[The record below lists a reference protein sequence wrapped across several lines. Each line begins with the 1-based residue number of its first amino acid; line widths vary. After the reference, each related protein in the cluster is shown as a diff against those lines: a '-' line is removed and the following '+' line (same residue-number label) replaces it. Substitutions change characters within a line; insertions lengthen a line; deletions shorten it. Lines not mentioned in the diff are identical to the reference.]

1 MILQKLE
8 IHNIASI
15 EDAAIDFEAQP
26 LADSEVFL
34 ITGKTGAG
42 KSTLLDAI
50 CLALYASTP
59 RLENTSMQGEMR
71 DNEKDIKIKDPVQL
85 MRRNTGEAFV
95 RLTFIGSNG
104 VHYEAQW
111 SVARARNKVTGKI
124 QNKKWALRNLDTDF
138 TYAKDKEIRE
148 EIALAIGLDF
158 KQFCRTTLLAQG
170 EFTRFLNSKDDEKA
184 EILEKI
190 TGVDAYSRIGAKIFE
205 QTVEKKKVW
214 EDSQQKIEGIQIL
227 NDEEIAQKNN
237 QLQQLDEQSQQ
248 LKNTLEKE
256 QKKLR
261 WIQQE
266 QDFRQ
271 RKEQAKEDLA
281 HVKAIA
287 ESDETQQQEQT
298 IALWNHTIEARAKM
312 NEAASCA
319 KTILQQE
326 AQLQSLEQT
335 FRQIQGAQSYEL
347 QQEQTIALSI
357 RNIDDYLA
365 QEASKVHLYENA
377 QTLNTLINS
386 YLKNKKDAENN
397 LQYANQ
403 IKKELSTQYQPM
415 LEKSKTMLEECQKTY
430 NQQVIN
436 VQEAEAELE
445 QLHLPQL
452 RQQQEALKTLLNDI
466 QTAKNLLELLHEE
479 QNRHTLSQENL
490 VQLQN
495 SIQEKEK
502 QLQVLK
508 QESHDAEIQKNALQL
523 AYEKQRESINKW
535 AKSIRMKLQIGD
547 TCPVCQ
553 QRIEAT
559 LPHEDNIDALV
570 IEAEK
575 LYKDAEDK
583 YNKILKDQ
591 NAQDSDIKALK
602 NSLANEQKVFAKC
615 CESLAKATQKAQEA
629 AKKIPEGE
637 NGEAQTRANLEK
649 VSAQIAEA
657 EAKEKEAKKLRTLKD
672 QKLQAYEQ
680 QRNEMLAAQQKVD
693 NAKHNIELFE
703 AQISLQTKDSE
714 KAQND
719 IQTLIG
725 EAEKLSWKND
735 WHTMLT
741 EFGKEVEEGASAY
754 KMNTEKQ
761 QKLVADLKQFEEGN
775 KNLTAALDVI
785 IKLMPT
791 WGTPSK
797 EPLVLKR
804 IPKVLT
810 RASELQSQMTAA
822 LQQISAAKEKEEDTK
837 KWLKEFMEKKQE
849 MLKDFTEKEQ
859 EILLDEN
866 LLLQLDTL
874 QQSDIAEKTEAINS
888 IKQQLVSKQT
898 VWDELEKAYQLHT
911 GEYEALFDEE
921 EEMTEKEKMPIEEK
935 MSEEESLDTRIST
948 SIASLEAQLS
958 ELSNQRG
965 GIIRDLE
972 IDRTN
977 KAKVGSLLQESAQK
991 KADFEKWSRLNQLL
1005 GDATGNKFR
1014 RIAQSYVLASLI
1026 HSANGYM
1033 RTLSDRYILK
1043 VVPGTFVISLEDAYQ
1058 GYVSRA
1064 ASTLS
1069 GGESFLVSLSLALA
1083 LSDIGTQ
1090 LSVDTLFID
1099 EGFGT
1104 LSGEPL
1110 QHAVNTL
1117 RSLHSKSG
1125 RHVGIISHVEELKER
1140 IPVQIRVNQEGNNS
1154 SSTIE
1159 IVG

>member
-1 MILQKLE
+1 MILQQLQ

-15 EDAAIDFEAQP
+15 EDATIDFEAQP

-95 RLTFIGSNG
+95 RLTFIGSND

-248 LKNTLEKE
+248 IKNTLEKE

-261 WIQQE
+261 WLQQE

-326 AQLQSLEQT
+326 NQLQSLEQI

-365 QEASKVHLYENA
+365 QEAPKVNLYENT

-403 IKKELSTQYQPM
+403 IKKELSTQYLPK

-452 RQQQEALKTLLNDI
+452 RQQQESLKTLLNDI
-466 QTAKNLLELLHEE
+466 QAAKNLLELLHEE
-479 QNRHTLSQENL
+479 QNRHVLSKENL

-502 QLQVLK
+502 QLQVLT
-508 QESHDAEIQKNALQL
+508 QESHDAEIRKNALQL

-553 QRIEAT
+553 QRIENT

-570 IEAEK
+570 VEAEK
-575 LYKDAEDK
+575 LYKDAENE
-583 YNKILKDQ
+583 YNKILTSQ
-591 NAQDSDIKALK
+591 NALDADIKALK

-615 CESLAKATQKAQEA
+615 SESLAKATQKAQEA

-637 NGEAQTRANLEK
+637 DGEAQTRANLEK

-657 EAKEKEAKKLRTLKD
+657 EAKEKEAKKLRTLRD
-672 QKLQAYEQ
+672 QKLQEYEM
-680 QRNEMLAAQQKVD
+680 QRNGMLAAQQKVD
-693 NAKHNIELFE
+693 DTQHRMEVIE
-703 AQISLQTKDSE
+703 AQISLQNKTSE
-714 KAQND
+714 KALQD
-719 IQTLIG
+719 IHLLIG
-725 EAEKLSWKND
+725 EAGNLSWQND
-735 WHTMLT
+735 WHTVLT
-741 EFGKEVEEGASAY
+741 EFGKEVEDGAITY
-754 KMNTEKQ
+754 KKNTEKQ

-775 KNLTAALDVI
+775 KNLAAALDAI

-797 EPLVLKR
+797 EPLMLKR

-810 RASELQSQMTAA
+810 RASELQSQITTA
-822 LQQISAAKEKEEDTK
+822 LQQMNAAKEKEEDTK
-837 KWLKEFMEKKQE
+837 KWLKEFM
-849 MLKDFTEKEQ
+849 EKEQ

-874 QQSDIAEKTEAINS
+874 QQSDIAEKTEAINR

-898 VWDELEKAYQLHT
+898 VWDELKKAYQLHT

-921 EEMTEKEKMPIEEK
+921 EKMPIGEK

-948 SIASLEAQLS
+948 SIASLETQLS
-958 ELSNQRG
+958 ELGNQRG

-972 IDRTN
+972 IDRSN

>member
-15 EDAAIDFEAQP
+15 EDATIDFEAQP

-95 RLTFIGSNG
+95 RLTFTGSNG

-138 TYAKDKEIRE
+138 TYTKDKEIRE

-205 QTVEKKKVW
+205 QTVEKKKIW
-214 EDSQQKIEGIQIL
+214 EDSQLKIEDIHIL

-266 QDFRQ
+266 QDIRQ

-281 HVKAIA
+281 HVKSIA

-357 RNIDDYLA
+357 RNIDDNLA
-365 QEASKVHLYENA
+365 QEAPKVNLYENA

-403 IKKELSTQYQPM
+403 IKKELSTQYQPK
-415 LEKSKTMLEECQKTY
+415 LENAKTMLEECQKTY
-430 NQQVIN
+430 NQQVIKA
-436 VQEAEAELE
+436 QEAETELE
-445 QLHLPQL
+445 HLHLPQL

-466 QTAKNLLELLHEE
+466 QAAKDLLELLHEE
-479 QNRHTLSQENL
+479 QNRHVLSKENL

-502 QLQVLK
+502 QLQVLT
-508 QESHDAEIQKNALQL
+508 QESHDAEIRKNALQL

-553 QRIEAT
+553 QRIENT

-570 IEAEK
+570 VEAEK
-575 LYKDAEDK
+575 LYKDAENE
-583 YNKILKDQ
+583 YNKILTSQ
-591 NAQDSDIKALK
+591 NALDADIKALK

-615 CESLAKATQKAQEA
+615 SESLAKATQKAQEA

-637 NGEAQTRANLEK
+637 NETQTLATLEK
-649 VSAQIAEA
+649 ASAQIAEA
-657 EAKEKEAKKLRTLKD
+657 EAKEKEAKKLRTLRD
-672 QKLQAYEQ
+672 QKLQEYEV
-680 QRNEMLAAQQKVD
+680 QRNGMLAAQQKVD
-693 NAKHNIELFE
+693 DTQHRIEVIE
-703 AQISLQTKDSE
+703 AQISLQNKTSE
-714 KAQND
+714 KALQD
-719 IQTLIG
+719 IHLLIG
-725 EAEKLSWKND
+725 EAGNLSWQND

-741 EFGKEVEEGASAY
+741 EFGKEVEDGAITY

-761 QKLVADLKQFEEGN
+761 QKLVAELKQFEEGN
-775 KNLTAALDVI
+775 KNLAAVLDAIV
-785 IKLMPT
+785 KLMPT

-797 EPLVLKR
+797 EPLMLKR

-810 RASELQSQMTAA
+810 RASELQSQITAA
-822 LQQISAAKEKEEDTK
+822 QQQMNAAKEKEEDTK

-849 MLKDFTEKEQ
+849 MLKDFSDKEQ

-866 LLLQLDTL
+866 LLKQLDTL
-874 QQSDIAEKTEAINS
+874 QQSDIAEKAEAINR

-911 GEYEALFDEE
+911 GEYEALFDED
-921 EEMTEKEKMPIEEK
+921 EKMPIGEK

-958 ELSNQRG
+958 ELGNQRG

-972 IDRTN
+972 IDRSN

>member
-1 MILQKLE
+1 MILQQLQ

-15 EDAAIDFEAQP
+15 EDATIDFEAQP

-95 RLTFIGSNG
+95 RLTFTGSNG

-205 QTVEKKKVW
+205 QTVEKKKIW

-248 LKNTLEKE
+248 IKNTLEKE

-261 WIQQE
+261 WLQQE
-266 QDFRQ
+266 QDIRQ

-298 IALWNHTIEARAKM
+298 IALWNHTIEARTKM

-357 RNIDDYLA
+357 KSIDDYLA
-365 QEASKVHLYENA
+365 QEAPKVHLYENA
-377 QTLNTLINS
+377 QTLNTLIES
-386 YLKNKKDAENN
+386 FLKNKKDAANN

-403 IKKELSTQYQPM
+403 IKKELSTQYLPK

-430 NQQVIN
+430 NQQVIKA
-436 VQEAEAELE
+436 QEAETELE
-445 QLHLPQL
+445 HLHLPQL
-452 RQQQEALKTLLNDI
+452 RQQQESLKTLLNDI

-479 QNRHTLSQENL
+479 QNRHVLSKENL

-495 SIQEKEK
+495 SIQDKEK
-502 QLQVLK
+502 QLQVLT

-535 AKSIRMKLQIGD
+535 AKSIRIKLQIGD

-553 QRIEAT
+553 QRIENT

-570 IEAEK
+570 VEAEK
-575 LYKDAEDK
+575 LYKDAENE
-583 YNKILKDQ
+583 YNKILTSQ
-591 NAQDSDIKALK
+591 NALDADIKALK

-637 NGEAQTRANLEK
+637 NETQTLATLEK

-657 EAKEKEAKKLRTLKD
+657 EVKEKEAKKLRTLRD
-672 QKLQAYEQ
+672 QKLQEYEVL
-680 QRNEMLAAQQKVD
+680 RNEMLAVQQKVND
-693 NAKHNIELFE
+693 TQHRIELVE

-741 EFGKEVEEGASAY
+741 EFGKEVEDGAITY

-761 QKLVADLKQFEEGN
+761 QKLAAELKQFEEGN
-775 KNLTAALDVI
+775 KNLAAVLDAIV
-785 IKLMPT
+785 KLMPT

-797 EPLVLKR
+797 EPLMLKR

-810 RASELQSQMTAA
+810 RASELQSQITAA
-822 LQQISAAKEKEEDTK
+822 LQQMNAAKEKEEDTK

-849 MLKDFTEKEQ
+849 MLKKSTEEEQ

-866 LLLQLDTL
+866 LLKQLDTL
-874 QQSDIAEKTEAINS
+874 QQSDIAGKTEAINR

-921 EEMTEKEKMPIEEK
+921 EKMPIGEK

-948 SIASLEAQLS
+948 SIASLETQLS
-958 ELSNQRG
+958 ELGNQRG

-972 IDRTN
+972 IDRSN

-1033 RTLSDRYILK
+1033 QTLSDRYILK

>member
-1 MILQKLE
+1 M
-8 IHNIASI
+8 
-15 EDAAIDFEAQP
+15 
-26 LADSEVFL
+26 
-34 ITGKTGAG
+34 
-42 KSTLLDAI
+42 
-50 CLALYASTP
+50 
-59 RLENTSMQGEMR
+59 
-71 DNEKDIKIKDPVQL
+71 
-85 MRRNTGEAFV
+85 
-95 RLTFIGSNG
+95 
-104 VHYEAQW
+104 
-111 SVARARNKVTGKI
+111 
-124 QNKKWALRNLDTDF
+124 
-138 TYAKDKEIRE
+138 
-148 EIALAIGLDF
+148 DF

-205 QTVEKKKVW
+205 QTVEKKKIW

-248 LKNTLEKE
+248 IKNTLEKE

-266 QDFRQ
+266 QDIRQ

-326 AQLQSLEQT
+326 AQLQSLEQI

-347 QQEQTIALSI
+347 QQEQAIALSI

-365 QEASKVHLYENA
+365 QEAPKVNLYENA

-403 IKKELSTQYQPM
+403 IKKELNTQYQPK
-415 LEKSKTMLEECQKTY
+415 LENAKTMLEECQKTY

-436 VQEAEAELE
+436 VQEAEVELE
-445 QLHLPQL
+445 QFHLPQL
-452 RQQQEALKTLLNDI
+452 RQQQESLKTLLNDI
-466 QTAKNLLELLHEE
+466 QAAKNLLELLHEE
-479 QNRHTLSQENL
+479 QNRHVLSKENL

-502 QLQVLK
+502 QLQVLT
-508 QESHDAEIQKNALQL
+508 QESHDAEIRKNALQL

-553 QRIEAT
+553 QRIENT

-570 IEAEK
+570 VEAEK
-575 LYKDAEDK
+575 LYKDAENE
-583 YNKILKDQ
+583 YNKILTSQ
-591 NAQDSDIKALK
+591 NALDADIKALK

-615 CESLAKATQKAQEA
+615 SESLAKATQKAQEA

-637 NGEAQTRANLEK
+637 DGEAQTRANLEK

-657 EAKEKEAKKLRTLKD
+657 EAKEKEAKKLRTLRD
-672 QKLQAYEQ
+672 QKLQEYEM
-680 QRNEMLAAQQKVD
+680 QRNGMLAAQQKVD
-693 NAKHNIELFE
+693 DTQHRMEVIE
-703 AQISLQTKDSE
+703 AQISLQNKTSE
-714 KAQND
+714 KALQD
-719 IQTLIG
+719 IHLLIG
-725 EAEKLSWKND
+725 EAGNLSWQND
-735 WHTMLT
+735 WHTVLT
-741 EFGKEVEEGASAY
+741 EFGKEVEDGAITY
-754 KMNTEKQ
+754 KTNTEKQ
-761 QKLVADLKQFEEGN
+761 QKLVAELKQFEEGN
-775 KNLTAALDVI
+775 KNLAAALDAI
-785 IKLMPT
+785 IKLIPT

-797 EPLVLKR
+797 EPLMLKR

-810 RASELQSQMTAA
+810 RASELQSQITAA
-822 LQQISAAKEKEEDTK
+822 LQQMNAAKEKEEDTK
-837 KWLKEFMEKKQE
+837 KWLKEFMEKEQE
-849 MLKDFTEKEQ
+849 MLKKSTEEEQ

-866 LLLQLDTL
+866 LLKQLDTL
-874 QQSDIAEKTEAINS
+874 QQSDIAGKTEAINR

-921 EEMTEKEKMPIEEK
+921 EKMPIGEK

-948 SIASLEAQLS
+948 SIASLETQLS
-958 ELSNQRG
+958 ELGNQRG

-972 IDRTN
+972 IDRSN

-1033 RTLSDRYILK
+1033 QTLSDRYILK

>member
-1 MILQKLE
+1 MILQQLQ

-15 EDAAIDFEAQP
+15 EDATIDFEAQP
-26 LADSEVFL
+26 LANSEVFL

-95 RLTFIGSNG
+95 RLTFTGSNG

-138 TYAKDKEIRE
+138 TYTKDKEIRE

-205 QTVEKKKVW
+205 QTVEKKKIW

-227 NDEEIAQKNN
+227 NDEEIAQKSN

-248 LKNTLEKE
+248 IKNTLEKE

-261 WIQQE
+261 WLQRE

-281 HVKAIA
+281 HVKFIA

-357 RNIDDYLA
+357 RNIDDNLA
-365 QEASKVHLYENA
+365 QEAPKVNLYENA

-403 IKKELSTQYQPM
+403 IKKELSTQYLPK

-430 NQQVIN
+430 NQQVIKA
-436 VQEAEAELE
+436 QEAETELE
-445 QLHLPQL
+445 HLHLPQL
-452 RQQQEALKTLLNDI
+452 RQQQESLKTLLNDI

-479 QNRHTLSQENL
+479 QNRHVLSKENL

-495 SIQEKEK
+495 SIQDKEK
-502 QLQVLK
+502 QLQVLT

-535 AKSIRMKLQIGD
+535 AKSIRIKLQIGD

-553 QRIEAT
+553 QRIENT

-570 IEAEK
+570 VEAEK
-575 LYKDAEDK
+575 LYKDAENE
-583 YNKILKDQ
+583 YNKILTSQ
-591 NAQDSDIKALK
+591 NALDADIKALK

-637 NGEAQTRANLEK
+637 NETQTLATLEK

-657 EAKEKEAKKLRTLKD
+657 EVKEKEAKKLRTLRD
-672 QKLQAYEQ
+672 QKLQEYEVL
-680 QRNEMLAAQQKVD
+680 RNEMLAVQQKVND
-693 NAKHNIELFE
+693 TQHRIELVE

-735 WHTMLT
+735 WHTVLT
-741 EFGKEVEEGASAY
+741 EFGKEVEDGAITY

-761 QKLVADLKQFEEGN
+761 QKLVAELKQFEEGN
-775 KNLTAALDVI
+775 KNLAAALDAI

-797 EPLVLKR
+797 EPLMLKR

-810 RASELQSQMTAA
+810 RASELQSQITAA
-822 LQQISAAKEKEEDTK
+822 LQQMNAAKEKEEDTK
-837 KWLKEFMEKKQE
+837 KRLKEFMEKKQE
-849 MLKDFTEKEQ
+849 MLKDFSDKEQ

-874 QQSDIAEKTEAINS
+874 QQCDIAEKTEAINR

-911 GEYEALFDEE
+911 GEYEALFDED
-921 EEMTEKEKMPIEEK
+921 EKI
-935 MSEEESLDTRIST
+935 SEEESLDTRIST

-958 ELSNQRG
+958 ELGNQRG

-972 IDRTN
+972 IDRSN

-1033 RTLSDRYILK
+1033 QTLSDRYILK

>member
-1 MILQKLE
+1 MILQQLQ

-15 EDAAIDFEAQP
+15 EDATIDFEAQP

-95 RLTFIGSNG
+95 RLTFIGSND

-111 SVARARNKVTGKI
+111 SVARAHNKVTGKI

-205 QTVEKKKVW
+205 QTVEKKKIW

-237 QLQQLDEQSQQ
+237 QLQQQDEQSQQ
-248 LKNTLEKE
+248 IKNTLEKE

-261 WIQQE
+261 WLQQE
-266 QDFRQ
+266 QDIRQ

-312 NEAASCA
+312 NEATSCA

-357 RNIDDYLA
+357 KSIDDYLA
-365 QEASKVHLYENA
+365 QEAPKVHLYENA
-377 QTLNTLINS
+377 QTLNTLIES
-386 YLKNKKDAENN
+386 FLKNKKDAANN

-403 IKKELSTQYQPM
+403 IKKELSTQYQPK
-415 LEKSKTMLEECQKTY
+415 LENAKTMLEECQKTY

-436 VQEAEAELE
+436 VQEAETELE
-445 QLHLPQL
+445 QLYLPQL

-479 QNRHTLSQENL
+479 QNRHVLSQENL

-502 QLQVLK
+502 QLQVLT
-508 QESHDAEIQKNALQL
+508 QESHDAEIRKNALQL

-535 AKSIRMKLQIGD
+535 AKSIRIKLQIGD

-553 QRIEAT
+553 QRIENT

-570 IEAEK
+570 VEAEK
-575 LYKDAEDK
+575 LYKDAENE
-583 YNKILKDQ
+583 YNKILTSQ
-591 NAQDSDIKALK
+591 NALDADIKALK

-615 CESLAKATQKAQEA
+615 SESLAKATQKAQEA

-637 NGEAQTRANLEK
+637 NETQTLATLEK

-657 EAKEKEAKKLRTLKD
+657 EVKEKEAKKLRTLRD
-672 QKLQAYEQ
+672 QKLQEYEVL
-680 QRNEMLAAQQKVD
+680 RNGMLAAQQKVND
-693 NAKHNIELFE
+693 TQHRIELVE

-714 KAQND
+714 KAQNA

-725 EAEKLSWKND
+725 EAKKLSWKND

-741 EFGKEVEEGASAY
+741 EFGKEVEDGAITY

-761 QKLVADLKQFEEGN
+761 QKLAAELKQFEEGN
-775 KNLTAALDVI
+775 KNLAAALDAI

-797 EPLVLKR
+797 EPLMLKR

-810 RASELQSQMTAA
+810 RASELQSQITAA
-822 LQQISAAKEKEEDTK
+822 LQQMNAAKEKEEDTK

-849 MLKDFTEKEQ
+849 MLKDFSDKEQ

-874 QQSDIAEKTEAINS
+874 QQCDIAEKTEAINR

-911 GEYEALFDEE
+911 EEYEALFDEE
-921 EEMTEKEKMPIEEK
+921 EKI
-935 MSEEESLDTRIST
+935 SEEESLDTRIST

-958 ELSNQRG
+958 ELGNQRG

-972 IDRTN
+972 IDRSN

-1083 LSDIGTQ
+1083 LSDIGTK

>member
-1 MILQKLE
+1 MILQQLQ

-15 EDAAIDFEAQP
+15 EDATIDFEAQP
-26 LADSEVFL
+26 LVDSEVFL

-95 RLTFIGSNG
+95 RLTFIGSND

-205 QTVEKKKVW
+205 QTVEKKKIW

-248 LKNTLEKE
+248 LKTTLEKE

-261 WIQQE
+261 WLQQE

-357 RNIDDYLA
+357 KKIDDYLA
-365 QEASKVHLYENA
+365 QEAPKVHLYENA
-377 QTLNTLINS
+377 QTLNTLIES
-386 YLKNKKDAENN
+386 FLKNKKDAANN

-403 IKKELSTQYQPM
+403 IKKELNTQYQPK
-415 LEKSKTMLEECQKTY
+415 LENTKTMLEECQKTY

-452 RQQQEALKTLLNDI
+452 RQQQESLKTLLNDI

-479 QNRHTLSQENL
+479 QNRHVLSQENL

-502 QLQVLK
+502 LLLVLK
-508 QESHDAEIQKNALQL
+508 QESHDAEIRKNALQL

-553 QRIEAT
+553 QRIENT

-570 IEAEK
+570 VEAEK
-575 LYKDAEDK
+575 LYKDAENE
-583 YNKILKDQ
+583 YNKILTSQ
-591 NAQDSDIKALK
+591 NALDADIKALK

-615 CESLAKATQKAQEA
+615 SESLAKATQKAQEA

-637 NGEAQTRANLEK
+637 NETQTLATLEK

-657 EAKEKEAKKLRTLKD
+657 EVKEKEAKKLRTLRD
-672 QKLQAYEQ
+672 QKLQEYEVL
-680 QRNEMLAAQQKVD
+680 RNGMLAAQQKVND
-693 NAKHNIELFE
+693 TQHRIELVE

-741 EFGKEVEEGASAY
+741 EFGKEVEDGAITY

-761 QKLVADLKQFEEGN
+761 QKLAAELKQFEEGN
-775 KNLTAALDVI
+775 KNLAAVLDAIV
-785 IKLMPT
+785 KLMPT

-797 EPLVLKR
+797 EPLMLKR

-810 RASELQSQMTAA
+810 RASELQSQITAA
-822 LQQISAAKEKEEDTK
+822 LQQMNAAKEKEEDTK

-849 MLKDFTEKEQ
+849 MLKDFSDKEQ

-874 QQSDIAEKTEAINS
+874 QQCDIAEKTEAINR

-911 GEYEALFDEE
+911 GEYEALFDED
-921 EEMTEKEKMPIEEK
+921 EKMPIGEK

-948 SIASLEAQLS
+948 CIASLEAQLS
-958 ELSNQRG
+958 ELGNQRG

-972 IDRTN
+972 IDRSN

>member
-1 MILQKLE
+1 MILQQLQ

-15 EDAAIDFEAQP
+15 EDATIDFEAQP

-95 RLTFIGSNG
+95 RLTFTGSNG

-205 QTVEKKKVW
+205 QTVEKKKIW

-227 NDEEIAQKNN
+227 NDEEIAQKSN

-248 LKNTLEKE
+248 IKNTLEKE

-261 WIQQE
+261 WLQQE

-357 RNIDDYLA
+357 KSIDDYLA
-365 QEASKVHLYENA
+365 QEAPKVHLYENA
-377 QTLNTLINS
+377 QTLNTLIES
-386 YLKNKKDAENN
+386 FLKNKKDAANN

-403 IKKELSTQYQPM
+403 IKKELSTQYQPK
-415 LEKSKTMLEECQKTY
+415 LENAKTMLEECQKTY
-430 NQQVIN
+430 NQQVIKA
-436 VQEAEAELE
+436 QEAETELE
-445 QLHLPQL
+445 HLHLPQL

-466 QTAKNLLELLHEE
+466 QAAKNLLELLHEE
-479 QNRHTLSQENL
+479 QNRHVLSKENL

-495 SIQEKEK
+495 SIQEREK
-502 QLQVLK
+502 QLQVLTQK
-508 QESHDAEIQKNALQL
+508 SHDAEIRKNALQL

-553 QRIEAT
+553 QRIENT

-570 IEAEK
+570 VEAEK
-575 LYKDAEDK
+575 LYKDAENE
-583 YNKILKDQ
+583 YNKILTSQ
-591 NAQDSDIKALK
+591 NALDADIKALK

-615 CESLAKATQKAQEA
+615 SESLAKATQKAQEA

-637 NGEAQTRANLEK
+637 NETQTLATLEK

-657 EAKEKEAKKLRTLKD
+657 EVKEKEAKKLRTLRD
-672 QKLQAYEQ
+672 QKLQEYEVL
-680 QRNEMLAAQQKVD
+680 RNGMLAAQQKVND
-693 NAKHNIELFE
+693 TQHRIELVE

-741 EFGKEVEEGASAY
+741 EFGKEVEDGAITY

-761 QKLVADLKQFEEGN
+761 QKLAAELKQFEEGN
-775 KNLTAALDVI
+775 KNLAAVLDAIV
-785 IKLMPT
+785 KLMPT

-797 EPLVLKR
+797 EPLMLKR
-804 IPKVLT
+804 IQKVLT
-810 RASELQSQMTAA
+810 RASELQSQITAA
-822 LQQISAAKEKEEDTK
+822 LQQMNAAKEKEEDTK

-849 MLKDFTEKEQ
+849 MLKDFSDKEQ

-874 QQSDIAEKTEAINS
+874 QQCDIAEKTEAINR

-911 GEYEALFDEE
+911 GEYEALFDED
-921 EEMTEKEKMPIEEK
+921 EKMPIGEK

-948 SIASLEAQLS
+948 CIASLEAQLS
-958 ELSNQRG
+958 ELGNQRG

-972 IDRTN
+972 IDRSN

>member
-15 EDAAIDFEAQP
+15 EDATIDFEAQP

-205 QTVEKKKVW
+205 QTVEKKKIW

-248 LKNTLEKE
+248 LKSTLEKE

-312 NEAASCA
+312 NETASCA
-319 KTILQQE
+319 KTILQKE

-357 RNIDDYLA
+357 KNIDDYLA
-365 QEASKVHLYENA
+365 QEAPKVHIYENA

-430 NQQVIN
+430 NQQVIKA
-436 VQEAEAELE
+436 QEAEAELE

-466 QTAKNLLELLHEE
+466 QAAKNLLELLHEE
-479 QNRHTLSQENL
+479 QNRHVLSKENL

-495 SIQEKEK
+495 SILEKEK
-502 QLQVLK
+502 QLQVLT
-508 QESHDAEIQKNALQL
+508 QESHDAEIRKNALQL

-575 LYKDAEDK
+575 LYKDAEIE
-583 YNKILKDQ
+583 YNQKIANQ
-591 NAQDSDIKALK
+591 NALDSDIKALK

-637 NGEAQTRANLEK
+637 NETQTLATLEK

-657 EAKEKEAKKLRTLKD
+657 EVKEKEAKKLRTLRD
-672 QKLQAYEQ
+672 QKLQEYEVL
-680 QRNEMLAAQQKVD
+680 RNGMLAAQQKVND
-693 NAKHNIELFE
+693 TQHRIELVE

-741 EFGKEVEEGASAY
+741 EFGKEVEDGAITY

-761 QKLVADLKQFEEGN
+761 QKLAAELKQFEEGN
-775 KNLTAALDVI
+775 KNLAAVLDAIV
-785 IKLMPT
+785 KLMPT

-810 RASELQSQMTAA
+810 RASELQSQITAA

-837 KWLKEFMEKKQE
+837 KWLKEFMEKKLE
-849 MLKDFTEKEQ
+849 VLKEFSEKEQ

-874 QQSDIAEKTEAINS
+874 QQCDIAEKTEAINS

-921 EEMTEKEKMPIEEK
+921 EEMTEEEE

-948 SIASLEAQLS
+948 CIASLEAQLS
-958 ELSNQRG
+958 ELGNQRG

-972 IDRTN
+972 IDRSN

>member
-1 MILQKLE
+1 MILQQLQ

-15 EDAAIDFEAQP
+15 EDATIDFEAQP

-95 RLTFIGSNG
+95 RLTFIGSND

-227 NDEEIAQKNN
+227 NDEEIAQKSN

-248 LKNTLEKE
+248 IKNTLEKE

-261 WIQQE
+261 WLQRE

-298 IALWNHTIEARAKM
+298 IALWNHTIEARTKM

-357 RNIDDYLA
+357 KSIDDYLA
-365 QEASKVHLYENA
+365 QEAPKVHLYENA
-377 QTLNTLINS
+377 QTLNTLIES
-386 YLKNKKDAENN
+386 FLKNKKDAANN

-403 IKKELSTQYQPM
+403 IKKELSTQYLPK

-430 NQQVIN
+430 NQQVIKA
-436 VQEAEAELE
+436 QEAETELE
-445 QLHLPQL
+445 HLHLPQL
-452 RQQQEALKTLLNDI
+452 RQQQESLKTLLNDI

-479 QNRHTLSQENL
+479 QNRHVLSKENL

-495 SIQEKEK
+495 SIQDKEK
-502 QLQVLK
+502 QLQVLT

-535 AKSIRMKLQIGD
+535 AKSIRIKLQIGD

-553 QRIEAT
+553 QRIENT

-570 IEAEK
+570 VEAEK
-575 LYKDAEDK
+575 LYKDAENE
-583 YNKILKDQ
+583 YNKILTSQ
-591 NAQDSDIKALK
+591 NALDADIKALK

-615 CESLAKATQKAQEA
+615 CESLAKATPKAQEA

-637 NGEAQTRANLEK
+637 NETQTLATLEK

-657 EAKEKEAKKLRTLKD
+657 EVKEKEAKKLRTLRD
-672 QKLQAYEQ
+672 QKLQEYEVL
-680 QRNEMLAAQQKVD
+680 RNEMLAVQQKVND
-693 NAKHNIELFE
+693 TQHRIELVE

-741 EFGKEVEEGASAY
+741 EFGKEVEDGAITY

-761 QKLVADLKQFEEGN
+761 QKLAAELKQFEEGN
-775 KNLTAALDVI
+775 KNLAAVLDAIV
-785 IKLMPT
+785 KLMPT

-797 EPLVLKR
+797 EPLMLKR

-810 RASELQSQMTAA
+810 RASELQSQITAA
-822 LQQISAAKEKEEDTK
+822 LQQMNAAKEKEEDTK

-849 MLKDFTEKEQ
+849 MLKDFSDKEQ

-866 LLLQLDTL
+866 LLKQLDTL
-874 QQSDIAEKTEAINS
+874 QQSDIAEKTEAINR

-911 GEYEALFDEE
+911 GEYEALFDED
-921 EEMTEKEKMPIEEK
+921 EKI
-935 MSEEESLDTRIST
+935 SEEESLDTRIST

-972 IDRTN
+972 IDRSN

-1110 QHAVNTL
+1110 QHAINTL

>member
-1 MILQKLE
+1 MILQQLQ

-15 EDAAIDFEAQP
+15 EDATIDFEAQP

-95 RLTFIGSNG
+95 RLTFIGSND

-205 QTVEKKKVW
+205 QTVEKKKIW

-248 LKNTLEKE
+248 LKTTLEKE

-261 WIQQE
+261 WLQQE

-326 AQLQSLEQT
+326 AQLQSLKQT

-357 RNIDDYLA
+357 KNIDDYLA
-365 QEASKVHLYENA
+365 QEAPKVHIYENA

-415 LEKSKTMLEECQKTY
+415 LEKSKTMLEACQKAY

-466 QTAKNLLELLHEE
+466 QKAKNLLELLHEE
-479 QNRHTLSQENL
+479 QNRHVLSKENL

-495 SIQEKEK
+495 SILEKEK
-502 QLQVLK
+502 QLQVLT
-508 QESHDAEIQKNALQL
+508 QESHDAEIRKNALQL

-575 LYKDAEDK
+575 LYKDAEIE
-583 YNKILKDQ
+583 YNQKIANQ
-591 NAQDSDIKALK
+591 NALDSDIKALK

-615 CESLAKATQKAQEA
+615 CESLAKATPKAQEA

-637 NGEAQTRANLEK
+637 NETQTLATLEK

-657 EAKEKEAKKLRTLKD
+657 EVKEKEAKKLRTLRD
-672 QKLQAYEQ
+672 QKLQEYEVL
-680 QRNEMLAAQQKVD
+680 RNGMLAAQQKVND
-693 NAKHNIELFE
+693 TQHRIELVE

-741 EFGKEVEEGASAY
+741 EFGKEVEDGAITY

-761 QKLVADLKQFEEGN
+761 QKLVAELKQFEEGN
-775 KNLTAALDVI
+775 KNLAAVLDAIV
-785 IKLMPT
+785 KLMPT

-797 EPLVLKR
+797 EPLMLKR

-810 RASELQSQMTAA
+810 RASELQSQITAA
-822 LQQISAAKEKEEDTK
+822 LQQMNAAKEKEEDTK

-849 MLKDFTEKEQ
+849 MLKDFSDKEQ

-874 QQSDIAEKTEAINS
+874 QQSDIAEKTEAINR

-921 EEMTEKEKMPIEEK
+921 EEMTE
-935 MSEEESLDTRIST
+935 EESLDTRIST
-948 SIASLEAQLS
+948 CIASLEAQLS
-958 ELSNQRG
+958 ELGNQRG

-972 IDRTN
+972 IDRSN

-1110 QHAVNTL
+1110 QHAINTL

>member
-1 MILQKLE
+1 MILQQLQ

-15 EDAAIDFEAQP
+15 EDATIDFEAQP

-95 RLTFIGSNG
+95 RLTFTGSNG

-138 TYAKDKEIRE
+138 TYTKDKEIRE

-205 QTVEKKKVW
+205 QTVEKKKIW

-227 NDEEIAQKNN
+227 NDEEIAQKSN

-248 LKNTLEKE
+248 IKNTLEKE

-261 WIQQE
+261 WLQRE

-281 HVKAIA
+281 HVKSIA

-357 RNIDDYLA
+357 RNIDDNLA
-365 QEASKVHLYENA
+365 QEAPKVNLYENA

-403 IKKELSTQYQPM
+403 IKKELSTQYQPK
-415 LEKSKTMLEECQKTY
+415 LENAKTMLEECQKTY
-430 NQQVIN
+430 NQQVIKA
-436 VQEAEAELE
+436 QEAETELE
-445 QLHLPQL
+445 HLHLPQL

-466 QTAKNLLELLHEE
+466 QAAKNLLELLHEE
-479 QNRHTLSQENL
+479 QNRHVLSKENL

-502 QLQVLK
+502 QLQVLT
-508 QESHDAEIQKNALQL
+508 QESHDAEIRKNALQL

-553 QRIEAT
+553 QRIENT

-570 IEAEK
+570 VEAEK
-575 LYKDAEDK
+575 LYKDAENE
-583 YNKILKDQ
+583 YNKILTSQ
-591 NAQDSDIKALK
+591 NAQDADIKALK

-615 CESLAKATQKAQEA
+615 SESLAKATQKAQEA

-637 NGEAQTRANLEK
+637 NETQTLATLEK

-657 EAKEKEAKKLRTLKD
+657 EAKEKEAKKLRTLRD
-672 QKLQAYEQ
+672 QKLQEYEV
-680 QRNEMLAAQQKVD
+680 QRNGMLAAQQKVD
-693 NAKHNIELFE
+693 DTQHRIEVIE
-703 AQISLQTKDSE
+703 AQISLQNKTSE
-714 KAQND
+714 KALQD
-719 IQTLIG
+719 IHLLIG
-725 EAEKLSWKND
+725 EAGNLSWQND

-741 EFGKEVEEGASAY
+741 EFGKEVEDGAITY
-754 KMNTEKQ
+754 KMNTENQ
-761 QKLVADLKQFEEGN
+761 QKLAAELKQFEEGN
-775 KNLTAALDVI
+775 KNLAAALDAI

-797 EPLVLKR
+797 EPLMLKR

-810 RASELQSQMTAA
+810 RASELQSQITAA
-822 LQQISAAKEKEEDTK
+822 LQQMNAAKEKEEDTK

-849 MLKDFTEKEQ
+849 MLKDFSDKEQ

-866 LLLQLDTL
+866 LLKQLDTL
-874 QQSDIAEKTEAINS
+874 QQSDIAEKTEAINR

-911 GEYEALFDEE
+911 GEYEALFDED
-921 EEMTEKEKMPIEEK
+921 EKI
-935 MSEEESLDTRIST
+935 SEEESLDTRIST

-958 ELSNQRG
+958 ELGNQRG

-972 IDRTN
+972 IDRSN

-1110 QHAVNTL
+1110 QHAINTL

>member
-1 MILQKLE
+1 MILQQLQ

-15 EDAAIDFEAQP
+15 EDATIDFEAQP

-95 RLTFIGSNG
+95 RLTFTGSNG

-138 TYAKDKEIRE
+138 TYTKDKEIRE

-205 QTVEKKKVW
+205 QTVEKKKIW

-227 NDEEIAQKNN
+227 NDEEIAQKSN

-248 LKNTLEKE
+248 IKNTLEKE

-261 WIQQE
+261 WLQRE

-281 HVKAIA
+281 HVKSIA

-357 RNIDDYLA
+357 RNIDDNLA
-365 QEASKVHLYENA
+365 QEAPKVNLYENA

-403 IKKELSTQYQPM
+403 IKKELSTQYQPK
-415 LEKSKTMLEECQKTY
+415 LENAKTMLEECQKTY
-430 NQQVIN
+430 NQQVIKA
-436 VQEAEAELE
+436 QEAETELE
-445 QLHLPQL
+445 HLHLPQL

-466 QTAKNLLELLHEE
+466 QAAKNLLELLHEE
-479 QNRHTLSQENL
+479 QNRHVLSKENL

-502 QLQVLK
+502 QLLVLK
-508 QESHDAEIQKNALQL
+508 QESHDAEIRKNALQL

-553 QRIEAT
+553 QRIENT

-570 IEAEK
+570 VEAEK
-575 LYKDAEDK
+575 LYKDAENE
-583 YNKILKDQ
+583 YNKILTSQ
-591 NAQDSDIKALK
+591 NALDADIKALK

-615 CESLAKATQKAQEA
+615 SESLAKATQKAQEA

-637 NGEAQTRANLEK
+637 NETQTLATLEK

-657 EAKEKEAKKLRTLKD
+657 EAKEKEAKKLRTLRD
-672 QKLQAYEQ
+672 QKLQEYEV
-680 QRNEMLAAQQKVD
+680 QRNGMLAAQQKVD
-693 NAKHNIELFE
+693 DTQHRIEVIE
-703 AQISLQTKDSE
+703 AQISLQNKTSE
-714 KAQND
+714 KALQD
-719 IQTLIG
+719 IHLLIG
-725 EAEKLSWKND
+725 EAGNLSWQND

-741 EFGKEVEEGASAY
+741 EFGKEVEDGAITY
-754 KMNTEKQ
+754 KMNTENQ
-761 QKLVADLKQFEEGN
+761 QKLAAELKQFEEGN
-775 KNLTAALDVI
+775 KNLAAALDAI

-797 EPLVLKR
+797 EPLMLKR

-810 RASELQSQMTAA
+810 RASELQSQITAA
-822 LQQISAAKEKEEDTK
+822 LQQMNAAKEKEEDTK

-849 MLKDFTEKEQ
+849 MLKDFSDKEQ

-866 LLLQLDTL
+866 LLLQLDTF
-874 QQSDIAEKTEAINS
+874 QQCDIAEKTEAINR

-921 EEMTEKEKMPIEEK
+921 EKMPIGEK
-935 MSEEESLDTRIST
+935 ISEEESLDTRIST

-958 ELSNQRG
+958 ELGNQRG

-972 IDRTN
+972 IDRSN

-1110 QHAVNTL
+1110 QHAINTL

-1154 SSTIE
+1154 SSNIE

>member
-15 EDAAIDFEAQP
+15 EDATIDFEAQP

-95 RLTFIGSNG
+95 RLTFTGSNG

-205 QTVEKKKVW
+205 QTVEKKKIW

-248 LKNTLEKE
+248 IKNTLEKE

-261 WIQQE
+261 WLQRE

-281 HVKAIA
+281 HVKTIA

-326 AQLQSLEQT
+326 NQLQSLEQT

-365 QEASKVHLYENA
+365 QEAPKVNLYENA
-377 QTLNTLINS
+377 QALNTLINS

-403 IKKELSTQYQPM
+403 IKKELNTQYQPK
-415 LEKSKTMLEECQKTY
+415 LEKAKTMLEECQKTY

-452 RQQQEALKTLLNDI
+452 RQQQESLKTLLNDI

-479 QNRHTLSQENL
+479 QNRHVLSQENL

-502 QLQVLK
+502 LLLVLK
-508 QESHDAEIQKNALQL
+508 QESHDAEIRKNALQL

-535 AKSIRMKLQIGD
+535 AKSIRIKLQIGD

-553 QRIEAT
+553 QRIEST

-570 IEAEK
+570 VEAEK
-575 LYKDAEDK
+575 LYKDAENE
-583 YNKILKDQ
+583 YNKILTSQ
-591 NAQDSDIKALK
+591 NAIDSDIKALK

-637 NGEAQTRANLEK
+637 NETQTLATLEK

-657 EAKEKEAKKLRTLKD
+657 EVKEKEAKKLRTLRD
-672 QKLQAYEQ
+672 QKLQEYEVL
-680 QRNEMLAAQQKVD
+680 RNGMLAAQQKVND
-693 NAKHNIELFE
+693 TQHRIELVE

-741 EFGKEVEEGASAY
+741 EFGKEVEDGAITY

-761 QKLVADLKQFEEGN
+761 QKLAAELKQFEEGN
-775 KNLTAALDVI
+775 KNLAAVLDAIV
-785 IKLMPT
+785 KLMPT

-797 EPLVLKR
+797 EPLMLKR

-810 RASELQSQMTAA
+810 RASELQSQITAA
-822 LQQISAAKEKEEDTK
+822 LQQMNAAKEKEEDTK

-849 MLKDFTEKEQ
+849 MLKDFSDKEQ

-874 QQSDIAEKTEAINS
+874 QQCDIAEKTEAINR

-911 GEYEALFDEE
+911 GEYEALFDED
-921 EEMTEKEKMPIEEK
+921 EKMPIGEK

-948 SIASLEAQLS
+948 CIASLEAQLS
-958 ELSNQRG
+958 ELGNQRG

-972 IDRTN
+972 IDRSN

>member
-15 EDAAIDFEAQP
+15 EDATIDFEAQP

-205 QTVEKKKVW
+205 QTVEKKKIW

-227 NDEEIAQKNN
+227 NDEEIAQKSN

-248 LKNTLEKE
+248 IKNTLEKE

-261 WIQQE
+261 WLQRE

-281 HVKAIA
+281 HVKSIA

-357 RNIDDYLA
+357 RNIDDNLA
-365 QEASKVHLYENA
+365 QEAPKVNLYENA

-403 IKKELSTQYQPM
+403 IKKELSTQYQPK
-415 LEKSKTMLEECQKTY
+415 LENAKTMLEECQKTY

-452 RQQQEALKTLLNDI
+452 RQQQESLKTLLNDI

-479 QNRHTLSQENL
+479 QNRHVLSQENL

-502 QLQVLK
+502 LLLVLK
-508 QESHDAEIQKNALQL
+508 QESHDAEIRKNALQL

-535 AKSIRMKLQIGD
+535 AKSIRIKLQIGD

-553 QRIEAT
+553 QRIEST

-570 IEAEK
+570 VEAEK
-575 LYKDAEDK
+575 LYKDAENE
-583 YNKILKDQ
+583 YNKILTSQ
-591 NAQDSDIKALK
+591 NAIDSDIKALK

-637 NGEAQTRANLEK
+637 NETQTLATLEK

-657 EAKEKEAKKLRTLKD
+657 EVKEKEAKKLRTLRD
-672 QKLQAYEQ
+672 QKLQEYEVL
-680 QRNEMLAAQQKVD
+680 RNGMLAAQQKVND
-693 NAKHNIELFE
+693 TQHRIELVE

-741 EFGKEVEEGASAY
+741 EFGKEVEDGAITY

-761 QKLVADLKQFEEGN
+761 QKLAAELKQFEEGN
-775 KNLTAALDVI
+775 KNLAAVLDAIV
-785 IKLMPT
+785 KLMPT

-810 RASELQSQMTAA
+810 RASELQSQITAA

-837 KWLKEFMEKKQE
+837 KWLKEFMEKKLE
-849 MLKDFTEKEQ
+849 VLKEFSEKEQ

-866 LLLQLDTL
+866 LLLQLDAF

-921 EEMTEKEKMPIEEK
+921 EEMTEEEE

-948 SIASLEAQLS
+948 SIASLETQLS
-958 ELSNQRG
+958 ELGNQRG

>member
-1 MILQKLE
+1 MILQQLQ

-15 EDAAIDFEAQP
+15 EDATIDFEAQP

-95 RLTFIGSNG
+95 RLTFTGSNG

-138 TYAKDKEIRE
+138 TYTKDKEIRE

-205 QTVEKKKVW
+205 QTVEKKKIW

-227 NDEEIAQKNN
+227 NDEEIAQKSN

-248 LKNTLEKE
+248 IKNTLEKE

-261 WIQQE
+261 WLQRE

-281 HVKAIA
+281 HVKSIA

-357 RNIDDYLA
+357 RNIDDNLA
-365 QEASKVHLYENA
+365 QEAPKVNLYENA

-403 IKKELSTQYQPM
+403 IKKELSTQYQPK
-415 LEKSKTMLEECQKTY
+415 LENAKTMLEECQKTY
-430 NQQVIN
+430 NQQVIKA
-436 VQEAEAELE
+436 QEAETELE
-445 QLHLPQL
+445 HLHLPQL

-466 QTAKNLLELLHEE
+466 QAAKNLLELLHEE
-479 QNRHTLSQENL
+479 QNRHVLSKENL

-502 QLQVLK
+502 QLLVLK
-508 QESHDAEIQKNALQL
+508 QESHDAEIRKNALQL

-553 QRIEAT
+553 QRIENT

-570 IEAEK
+570 VEAEK
-575 LYKDAEDK
+575 LYKDAENE
-583 YNKILKDQ
+583 YNKILTSQ
-591 NAQDSDIKALK
+591 NALDADIKALK

-615 CESLAKATQKAQEA
+615 SESLAKATQKAQEA

-637 NGEAQTRANLEK
+637 NETQTLATLEK

-657 EAKEKEAKKLRTLKD
+657 EAKEKEAKKLRTLRD
-672 QKLQAYEQ
+672 QKLQEYEV
-680 QRNEMLAAQQKVD
+680 QRNGMLAAQQKVD
-693 NAKHNIELFE
+693 DTQHRIEVIE
-703 AQISLQTKDSE
+703 AQISLQNKTSE
-714 KAQND
+714 KALQD
-719 IQTLIG
+719 IHLLIG
-725 EAEKLSWKND
+725 EAGNLSWQND

-741 EFGKEVEEGASAY
+741 EFGKEVEDGAITY
-754 KMNTEKQ
+754 KMNTENQ
-761 QKLVADLKQFEEGN
+761 QKLAAELKQFEEGN
-775 KNLTAALDVI
+775 KNLAAALDAI

-797 EPLVLKR
+797 EPLMLKR

-810 RASELQSQMTAA
+810 RASELQSQITAA
-822 LQQISAAKEKEEDTK
+822 LQQMNAAKEKEEDTK

-849 MLKDFTEKEQ
+849 MLKDFSDKEQ

-866 LLLQLDTL
+866 LLLQLDTF
-874 QQSDIAEKTEAINS
+874 QQCDIAEKTEAINRT
-888 IKQQLVSKQT
+888 KQQLVSKQT

-921 EEMTEKEKMPIEEK
+921 EKMPIGEK

-958 ELSNQRG
+958 ELGNQRG

-972 IDRTN
+972 IDRSN

-1110 QHAVNTL
+1110 QHAINTL

-1154 SSTIE
+1154 SSNIE

>member
-298 IALWNHTIEARAKM
+298 IALWNHTIKARTKM

-365 QEASKVHLYENA
+365 QETPKVHLYENA
-377 QTLNTLINS
+377 QTLNTLIVS

-430 NQQVIN
+430 NQQVIK

-466 QTAKNLLELLHEE
+466 QAAKNLLEFLHEE
-479 QNRHTLSQENL
+479 QNRHVLSQENL

-508 QESHDAEIQKNALQL
+508 QESHDTEIQKNTLQL

-583 YNKILKDQ
+583 YNKTLKDQ
-591 NAQDSDIKALK
+591 NALDSDIKALK

-657 EAKEKEAKKLRTLKD
+657 EAKEKEAKKLRALRD

-703 AQISLQTKDSE
+703 AQISLQTKDCE

-725 EAEKLSWKND
+725 EAGNLSWQND

-741 EFGKEVEEGASAY
+741 EFGKEVEDGAITY
-754 KMNTEKQ
+754 KENTEKQ

-775 KNLTAALDVI
+775 KNLAAVLDAIV
-785 IKLMPT
+785 KLMPT

-810 RASELQSQMTAA
+810 RASELQSQITAA
-822 LQQISAAKEKEEDTK
+822 LQQISAAKEKEEETQ

-849 MLKDFTEKEQ
+849 MLKKSTEEEQ

-866 LLLQLDTL
+866 LLLQLDAF
-874 QQSDIAEKTEAINS
+874 QQSDIAEKTEAINR

-921 EEMTEKEKMPIEEK
+921 EDIPEEEKMPIEEE

>member
-1 MILQKLE
+1 MILQQLQ

-15 EDAAIDFEAQP
+15 EDATIDFEAQP

-205 QTVEKKKVW
+205 QTVEKKKIW

-248 LKNTLEKE
+248 LKSTLEKE

-312 NEAASCA
+312 NETASCA

-357 RNIDDYLA
+357 KNIDDYLA
-365 QEASKVHLYENA
+365 QESPKVHLYENA
-377 QTLNTLINS
+377 QTLNTLIVS

-403 IKKELSTQYQPM
+403 IKKELSTQYQPI
-415 LEKSKTMLEECQKTY
+415 LEKSKTMLEECQKAY
-430 NQQVIN
+430 NQQVIK

-466 QTAKNLLELLHEE
+466 QAAKNLLELLHEE
-479 QNRHTLSQENL
+479 QNRHVLSKENL

-502 QLQVLK
+502 QLQVLT
-508 QESHDAEIQKNALQL
+508 QESHDAEIRKNALQL

-535 AKSIRMKLQIGD
+535 AKSIRIKLQIGD

-553 QRIEAT
+553 QRIEST

-570 IEAEK
+570 VEAEK
-575 LYKDAEDK
+575 LYKDAENE
-583 YNKILKDQ
+583 YNKILTSQ
-591 NAQDSDIKALK
+591 NAIDSDIKALK

-637 NGEAQTRANLEK
+637 NETQTLATLEK

-657 EAKEKEAKKLRTLKD
+657 EVKEKEAKKLRTLRD
-672 QKLQAYEQ
+672 QKLQEYEVL
-680 QRNEMLAAQQKVD
+680 RNGMLAAQQKVND
-693 NAKHNIELFE
+693 TQHRIELVE

-741 EFGKEVEEGASAY
+741 EFGKEVEDGAITY

-761 QKLVADLKQFEEGN
+761 QKLAAELKQFEEGN
-775 KNLTAALDVI
+775 KNLAAVLDAIV
-785 IKLMPT
+785 KLMPT

-797 EPLVLKR
+797 EPLMLKR

-810 RASELQSQMTAA
+810 RASELQSQITAA
-822 LQQISAAKEKEEDTK
+822 LQQMNAAKEKEEDTK

-849 MLKDFTEKEQ
+849 MLKDFSDKEQ

-874 QQSDIAEKTEAINS
+874 QQCDIAEKTEAINR

-911 GEYEALFDEE
+911 GEYEALFDED
-921 EEMTEKEKMPIEEK
+921 EKI
-935 MSEEESLDTRIST
+935 SEEESLDTRIST

-958 ELSNQRG
+958 ELGNQRG

>member
-1 MILQKLE
+1 MILQQLQ

-15 EDAAIDFEAQP
+15 EDATIDFEAQP

-95 RLTFIGSNG
+95 RLTFIGSND

-205 QTVEKKKVW
+205 QTVEKKKIW

-248 LKNTLEKE
+248 IKNTLEKE

-261 WIQQE
+261 WLQQE

-287 ESDETQQQEQT
+287 ESDKTQQQEQT

-357 RNIDDYLA
+357 KSIDDYLA
-365 QEASKVHLYENA
+365 QEAPKVHLYENA
-377 QTLNTLINS
+377 QTLNTLIES
-386 YLKNKKDAENN
+386 FLKNKKDAANN

-403 IKKELSTQYQPM
+403 IKKELSTQYLPK

-430 NQQVIN
+430 NQQVIKA
-436 VQEAEAELE
+436 QEAETELE
-445 QLHLPQL
+445 HLHLPQL
-452 RQQQEALKTLLNDI
+452 RQQQESLKTLLNDI

-479 QNRHTLSQENL
+479 QNRHVLSKENL

-495 SIQEKEK
+495 SIQDKEK
-502 QLQVLK
+502 QLQVLT

-535 AKSIRMKLQIGD
+535 AKSIRIKLQIGD

-553 QRIEAT
+553 QRIENT

-570 IEAEK
+570 VEAEK
-575 LYKDAEDK
+575 LYKDAENE
-583 YNKILKDQ
+583 YNKILTSQ
-591 NAQDSDIKALK
+591 NALDADIKALK

-637 NGEAQTRANLEK
+637 NETQTLATLEK

-657 EAKEKEAKKLRTLKD
+657 EAKEKEAKKLRMLRD
-672 QKLQAYEQ
+672 QKFQEYEV
-680 QRNEMLAAQQKVD
+680 QRNGMLAAQQKVD
-693 NAKHNIELFE
+693 DTQHRIEVIE
-703 AQISLQTKDSE
+703 AQISLQNKTSE
-714 KAQND
+714 KALQD
-719 IQTLIG
+719 IHLLIA
-725 EAEKLSWKND
+725 EAGNLSWQND

-741 EFGKEVEEGASAY
+741 EFGKEVEDGAITY

-761 QKLVADLKQFEEGN
+761 QKLAAELKQFEEGN
-775 KNLTAALDVI
+775 KNLAAALDAI
-785 IKLMPT
+785 IKLIPT

-797 EPLVLKR
+797 EPLMLKR

-810 RASELQSQMTAA
+810 RASELQSQITAA
-822 LQQISAAKEKEEDTK
+822 LQQMNAAKEKEEDTV

-849 MLKDFTEKEQ
+849 MLKDFSDKEQ

-866 LLLQLDTL
+866 LLKQLDTL
-874 QQSDIAEKTEAINS
+874 QQSDIAEKTEAINR

-911 GEYEALFDEE
+911 GEYDALFDEE
-921 EEMTEKEKMPIEEK
+921 EKMPIGEK

-958 ELSNQRG
+958 ELGNQRG

-972 IDRTN
+972 IDRSN

>member
-1 MILQKLE
+1 M
-8 IHNIASI
+8 
-15 EDAAIDFEAQP
+15 
-26 LADSEVFL
+26 
-34 ITGKTGAG
+34 
-42 KSTLLDAI
+42 
-50 CLALYASTP
+50 
-59 RLENTSMQGEMR
+59 
-71 DNEKDIKIKDPVQL
+71 
-85 MRRNTGEAFV
+85 
-95 RLTFIGSNG
+95 
-104 VHYEAQW
+104 
-111 SVARARNKVTGKI
+111 
-124 QNKKWALRNLDTDF
+124 
-138 TYAKDKEIRE
+138 
-148 EIALAIGLDF
+148 
-158 KQFCRTTLLAQG
+158 
-170 EFTRFLNSKDDEKA
+170 
-184 EILEKI
+184 
-190 TGVDAYSRIGAKIFE
+190 
-205 QTVEKKKVW
+205 
-214 EDSQQKIEGIQIL
+214 
-227 NDEEIAQKNN
+227 
-237 QLQQLDEQSQQ
+237 
-248 LKNTLEKE
+248 
-256 QKKLR
+256 
-261 WIQQE
+261 
-266 QDFRQ
+266 
-271 RKEQAKEDLA
+271 
-281 HVKAIA
+281 
-287 ESDETQQQEQT
+287 
-298 IALWNHTIEARAKM
+298 
-312 NEAASCA
+312 
-319 KTILQQE
+319 
-326 AQLQSLEQT
+326 
-335 FRQIQGAQSYEL
+335 
-347 QQEQTIALSI
+347 
-357 RNIDDYLA
+357 
-365 QEASKVHLYENA
+365 
-377 QTLNTLINS
+377 
-386 YLKNKKDAENN
+386 KNKKDAANN

-403 IKKELSTQYQPM
+403 IKKELNTQYQLK

-452 RQQQEALKTLLNDI
+452 RQQQESLKTLLNDI

-479 QNRHTLSQENL
+479 QNRHVLSQENL

-502 QLQVLK
+502 QLQVLT
-508 QESHDAEIQKNALQL
+508 QESHDAEIRKNALQL

-553 QRIEAT
+553 QRIENT

-570 IEAEK
+570 VEAEK
-575 LYKDAEDK
+575 LYKDAENE
-583 YNKILKDQ
+583 YNKILTSQ
-591 NAQDSDIKALK
+591 NALDADIKALK

-657 EAKEKEAKKLRTLKD
+657 EAKEKEAKKLRTLRD
-672 QKLQAYEQ
+672 QKLQEYEV
-680 QRNEMLAAQQKVD
+680 QRNGMLAAQQKVD
-693 NAKHNIELFE
+693 DTQHRIEVIE
-703 AQISLQTKDSE
+703 AQISLQNKNSK
-714 KAQND
+714 KALQD
-719 IQTLIG
+719 IHLLIG
-725 EAEKLSWKND
+725 EAGNLSWQND

-741 EFGKEVEEGASAY
+741 EFGKEVEDGAITY

-761 QKLVADLKQFEEGN
+761 QKLVAELKQFEEGN
-775 KNLTAALDVI
+775 KNLAAALDAI
-785 IKLMPT
+785 IKLIPT

-797 EPLVLKR
+797 EPLMLKR

-810 RASELQSQMTAA
+810 RASELQSQITAA
-822 LQQISAAKEKEEDTK
+822 LQQMNAAKEQEEDTK

-849 MLKDFTEKEQ
+849 MLKDFSDKEQ

-874 QQSDIAEKTEAINS
+874 QQSDIAEKTEAINR

-911 GEYEALFDEE
+911 GEYEALFDED
-921 EEMTEKEKMPIEEK
+921 EKMPIGEK

-958 ELSNQRG
+958 ELGNQRG

-972 IDRTN
+972 IDRSN

-1110 QHAVNTL
+1110 QHAINTL
-1117 RSLHSKSG
+1117 HSLHSKSG

>member
-1 MILQKLE
+1 MILQQLQ

-15 EDAAIDFEAQP
+15 EDATIDFEAQP

-95 RLTFIGSNG
+95 RLTFTGSNG

-205 QTVEKKKVW
+205 QTVEKKKIW

-227 NDEEIAQKNN
+227 NDEEIAQKSN

-248 LKNTLEKE
+248 IKNTLEKE

-261 WIQQE
+261 WLQRE

-281 HVKAIA
+281 HVKSIA

-357 RNIDDYLA
+357 RNIDDNLA
-365 QEASKVHLYENA
+365 QEAPKVNLYENA

-403 IKKELSTQYQPM
+403 IKKELSTQYQPK
-415 LEKSKTMLEECQKTY
+415 LENAKTMLEECQKTY
-430 NQQVIN
+430 NQQVIKA
-436 VQEAEAELE
+436 QEAETELE
-445 QLHLPQL
+445 HLHLPQL

-466 QTAKNLLELLHEE
+466 QAAKNLLELLHEE
-479 QNRHTLSQENL
+479 QNRHVLSKENL

-502 QLQVLK
+502 QLLVLK
-508 QESHDAEIQKNALQL
+508 QESHDAEIRKNALQL

-553 QRIEAT
+553 QRIENT

-570 IEAEK
+570 VEAEK
-575 LYKDAEDK
+575 LYKDAENE
-583 YNKILKDQ
+583 YNKILTSQ
-591 NAQDSDIKALK
+591 NALDADIKALK

-615 CESLAKATQKAQEA
+615 SESLAKATQKAQEA

-637 NGEAQTRANLEK
+637 NETQTLATLEK

-657 EAKEKEAKKLRTLKD
+657 EAKEKEAKKLRTLRD
-672 QKLQAYEQ
+672 QKLQEYEV
-680 QRNEMLAAQQKVD
+680 QRNGMLAAQQKVD
-693 NAKHNIELFE
+693 DTQHRIEVIE
-703 AQISLQTKDSE
+703 AQISLQNKTSE
-714 KAQND
+714 KALQD
-719 IQTLIG
+719 IHLLIG
-725 EAEKLSWKND
+725 EAGNLSWQND

-741 EFGKEVEEGASAY
+741 EFGKEVEDGAITY

-761 QKLVADLKQFEEGN
+761 QKLVAELKQFEEGN
-775 KNLTAALDVI
+775 KNLAAALDAI
-785 IKLMPT
+785 IKLIPT

-797 EPLVLKR
+797 EPQMLKR

-822 LQQISAAKEKEEDTK
+822 LQQMNAAKEKEEDTK

-849 MLKDFTEKEQ
+849 MLKDFSDKEQ

-866 LLLQLDTL
+866 LLKQLDTF
-874 QQSDIAEKTEAINS
+874 QQCDIAEKTEAINR

-898 VWDELEKAYQLHT
+898 VWDELEKAYQLYT
-911 GEYEALFDEE
+911 GEYEALFDED
-921 EEMTEKEKMPIEEK
+921 EKMPIGEK

-958 ELSNQRG
+958 ELGNQRG

-972 IDRTN
+972 IDRSN

-1110 QHAVNTL
+1110 QHAINTL

>member
-1 MILQKLE
+1 MILQQLQ

-15 EDAAIDFEAQP
+15 EDATIDFEAQP

-95 RLTFIGSNG
+95 RLTFIGSND

-138 TYAKDKEIRE
+138 TYTKDKEIRE

-205 QTVEKKKVW
+205 QTVEKKKIW

-227 NDEEIAQKNN
+227 NDEDIAQKSN

-248 LKNTLEKE
+248 IKNTLEKE

-261 WIQQE
+261 WLQRE
-266 QDFRQ
+266 QDIRQ

-287 ESDETQQQEQT
+287 KSDETQQQEQT

-326 AQLQSLEQT
+326 KQLQSLEQI

-347 QQEQTIALSI
+347 QQEQTISLSI
-357 RNIDDYLA
+357 KKIDDYLA
-365 QEASKVHLYENA
+365 QEAPKVHLYENA

-403 IKKELSTQYQPM
+403 IKNELSTKYLPK

-445 QLHLPQL
+445 QLYLPQL
-452 RQQQEALKTLLNDI
+452 RQQQESLKTLLNDI
-466 QTAKNLLELLHEE
+466 QAAKNLLELLHEE
-479 QNRHTLSQENL
+479 QNRHVLSKENL

-495 SIQEKEK
+495 SIQDKEK
-502 QLQVLK
+502 QLQVLT

-523 AYEKQRESINKW
+523 AYEKQRESIYKW

-553 QRIEAT
+553 QRIEST

-575 LYKDAEDK
+575 LYKDAENE
-583 YNKILKDQ
+583 YNKILTSQ
-591 NAQDSDIKALK
+591 NAIDSDIKALK

-615 CESLAKATQKAQEA
+615 SESLAKTTQKAQEA

-637 NGEAQTRANLEK
+637 NETQTLATLEK

-657 EAKEKEAKKLRTLKD
+657 EAKEKEAKKLRTLRD
-672 QKLQAYEQ
+672 QKLQEYEV
-680 QRNEMLAAQQKVD
+680 QRNGMLAAQQKVD
-693 NAKHNIELFE
+693 DTQHRIEVIE
-703 AQISLQTKDSE
+703 AQISLQNKTSE
-714 KAQND
+714 KALQD
-719 IQTLIG
+719 IHLLIG
-725 EAEKLSWKND
+725 EAGNLSWQND

-741 EFGKEVEEGASAY
+741 EFGKEVEDGAITY

-761 QKLVADLKQFEEGN
+761 QKLAAELKQFEEGN
-775 KNLTAALDVI
+775 KNLAAALDAI

-797 EPLVLKR
+797 EPLTLKR

-810 RASELQSQMTAA
+810 RASELQSQITAA
-822 LQQISAAKEKEEDTK
+822 LQQMNAAKEKEEDTK

-849 MLKDFTEKEQ
+849 MLKDFSDKEQ

-874 QQSDIAEKTEAINS
+874 QQCDIAEKTEAINR
-888 IKQQLVSKQT
+888 IKQQFVSKQT

-911 GEYEALFDEE
+911 GEYEALFDED
-921 EEMTEKEKMPIEEK
+921 EKI
-935 MSEEESLDTRIST
+935 SEEESLDTRIST

-958 ELSNQRG
+958 ELGNQRG

-972 IDRTN
+972 VDRTN

-1090 LSVDTLFID
+1090 LSVNTLFID

>member
-1 MILQKLE
+1 MILQQLQ

-15 EDAAIDFEAQP
+15 EDATIDFEAQP

-95 RLTFIGSNG
+95 RLTFIGSND

-205 QTVEKKKVW
+205 QTVEKKKIW

-227 NDEEIAQKNN
+227 NDEEIAQKSN

-248 LKNTLEKE
+248 IKNTLEKE

-261 WIQQE
+261 WLQRE

-281 HVKAIA
+281 HVKFIA

-357 RNIDDYLA
+357 KSIDDYLA
-365 QEASKVHLYENA
+365 QEAPKVHLYENA

-403 IKKELSTQYQPM
+403 IKKELSTQYQPK
-415 LEKSKTMLEECQKTY
+415 LENAKTMLEECQKTY
-430 NQQVIN
+430 NQQVIKA
-436 VQEAEAELE
+436 QEAETELE
-445 QLHLPQL
+445 HLHLPQL

-466 QTAKNLLELLHEE
+466 QVAKNLLELLHEE
-479 QNRHTLSQENL
+479 QNRHVLSKENL

-502 QLQVLK
+502 QLQVLT
-508 QESHDAEIQKNALQL
+508 QESHDAEIRKNALQL

-553 QRIEAT
+553 QRIENT

-570 IEAEK
+570 VEAEK
-575 LYKDAEDK
+575 LYKDAENE
-583 YNKILKDQ
+583 YNKILTSQ
-591 NAQDSDIKALK
+591 NALDADIKALK

-637 NGEAQTRANLEK
+637 NETQTLATLEK

-657 EAKEKEAKKLRTLKD
+657 EVKEKEAKKLRTLRD
-672 QKLQAYEQ
+672 QKLQEYEVL
-680 QRNEMLAAQQKVD
+680 RNEMLAVQQKVND
-693 NAKHNIELFE
+693 TQHRIELVE

-741 EFGKEVEEGASAY
+741 EFGKEVEDGAITY

-761 QKLVADLKQFEEGN
+761 QKLAAELKQFEEGN
-775 KNLTAALDVI
+775 KNLAAVLDAIV
-785 IKLMPT
+785 KLMPT

-797 EPLVLKR
+797 EPLMLKR

-810 RASELQSQMTAA
+810 RASELQSQITAA
-822 LQQISAAKEKEEDTK
+822 LQQMNAAKEKEEDTK

-849 MLKDFTEKEQ
+849 MLKDFSDKEQ

-866 LLLQLDTL
+866 LLLQLDTF
-874 QQSDIAEKTEAINS
+874 QQCDIAEKTEAINR

-911 GEYEALFDEE
+911 GEYEALFDED
-921 EEMTEKEKMPIEEK
+921 EKMPIGEK

-958 ELSNQRG
+958 ELGNQRG

-972 IDRTN
+972 IDRSN

-1110 QHAVNTL
+1110 QHAINTL

>member
-15 EDAAIDFEAQP
+15 EDATIDFEAQP
-26 LADSEVFL
+26 LTDSEVFL

-248 LKNTLEKE
+248 LKTTLQKE

-298 IALWNHTIEARAKM
+298 IALWNHTIEARTKM

-357 RNIDDYLA
+357 KSIDDYLA
-365 QEASKVHLYENA
+365 QEAPKVHLYENA
-377 QTLNTLINS
+377 QTLNTLIES
-386 YLKNKKDAENN
+386 FLKNKKDAANN

-403 IKKELSTQYQPM
+403 IKKELSTQYLPK

-430 NQQVIN
+430 NQQVIKA
-436 VQEAEAELE
+436 QEAETELE
-445 QLHLPQL
+445 HLHLPQL
-452 RQQQEALKTLLNDI
+452 RQQQESLKTLLNDI

-479 QNRHTLSQENL
+479 QNRHVLSKENL

-495 SIQEKEK
+495 SIQDKEK
-502 QLQVLK
+502 QLQVLT

-535 AKSIRMKLQIGD
+535 AKSIRIKLQIGD

-553 QRIEAT
+553 QRIENT

-570 IEAEK
+570 VEAEK
-575 LYKDAEDK
+575 LYKDAENE
-583 YNKILKDQ
+583 YNKILTSQ
-591 NAQDSDIKALK
+591 NALDADIKALK

-637 NGEAQTRANLEK
+637 NETQTLATLEK

-657 EAKEKEAKKLRTLKD
+657 EVKEKEAKKLRTLRD
-672 QKLQAYEQ
+672 QKLQEYEVL
-680 QRNEMLAAQQKVD
+680 RNEMLAVQQKVND
-693 NAKHNIELFE
+693 TQHRIELVE

-741 EFGKEVEEGASAY
+741 EFGKEVEDGAITY

-761 QKLVADLKQFEEGN
+761 QKLAAELKQFEEGN
-775 KNLTAALDVI
+775 KNLAAVLDAIV
-785 IKLMPT
+785 KLMPT

-797 EPLVLKR
+797 EPLMLKR

-810 RASELQSQMTAA
+810 RASELQSQITAA
-822 LQQISAAKEKEEDTK
+822 LQQMNAAKEKEEDTK

-849 MLKDFTEKEQ
+849 MLKDFSDKEQ

-866 LLLQLDTL
+866 LLLQLDTF
-874 QQSDIAEKTEAINS
+874 QQCDIAEKTEAINR

-911 GEYEALFDEE
+911 GEYEALFDED
-921 EEMTEKEKMPIEEK
+921 EKMPIGEK

-958 ELSNQRG
+958 ELGNQRG

-972 IDRTN
+972 IDRSN

-1110 QHAVNTL
+1110 QHAINTL

>member
-205 QTVEKKKVW
+205 QTVEKKKIW

-227 NDEEIAQKNN
+227 NDEEIAQKSN

-248 LKNTLEKE
+248 IKNTLEKE

-261 WIQQE
+261 WLQRE

-298 IALWNHTIEARAKM
+298 IALWNHTIEARTKM

-357 RNIDDYLA
+357 KSIDDYLA
-365 QEASKVHLYENA
+365 QEAPKVHLYENA
-377 QTLNTLINS
+377 QTLNTLIES
-386 YLKNKKDAENN
+386 FLKNKKDAANN

-403 IKKELSTQYQPM
+403 IKKELSTQYLPK

-430 NQQVIN
+430 NQQVIKA
-436 VQEAEAELE
+436 QEAETELE
-445 QLHLPQL
+445 HLHLPQL
-452 RQQQEALKTLLNDI
+452 RQQQESLKTLLNDI

-479 QNRHTLSQENL
+479 QNRHVLSKENL

-495 SIQEKEK
+495 SIQDKEK
-502 QLQVLK
+502 QLQVLT

-535 AKSIRMKLQIGD
+535 AKSIRIKLQIGD

-553 QRIEAT
+553 QRIENT

-570 IEAEK
+570 VEAEK
-575 LYKDAEDK
+575 LYKDAENE
-583 YNKILKDQ
+583 YNKILTSQ
-591 NAQDSDIKALK
+591 NALDADIKALK

-637 NGEAQTRANLEK
+637 NETQTLATLEK

-657 EAKEKEAKKLRTLKD
+657 EVKEKEAKKLRTLRD
-672 QKLQAYEQ
+672 QKLQEYEVL
-680 QRNEMLAAQQKVD
+680 RNEMLAVQQKVND
-693 NAKHNIELFE
+693 TQHRIELVE

-741 EFGKEVEEGASAY
+741 EFGKEVEDGAITY

-761 QKLVADLKQFEEGN
+761 QKLAAELKQFEEGN
-775 KNLTAALDVI
+775 KNLAAVLDAIV
-785 IKLMPT
+785 KLMPT

-797 EPLVLKR
+797 EPLMLKR

-810 RASELQSQMTAA
+810 RASELQSQITAA

-849 MLKDFTEKEQ
+849 MLKKSTEEEQ
-859 EILLDEN
+859 EILLDEK
-866 LLLQLDTL
+866 LLLQLDAL

-921 EEMTEKEKMPIEEK
+921 EEMTEEEK
-935 MSEEESLDTRIST
+935 MSEEDSLDARITT

-1043 VVPGTFVISLEDAYQ
+1043 VIPGTFVISLEDAYQ

>member
-1 MILQKLE
+1 MILQKLQ

-15 EDAAIDFEAQP
+15 EDATIDFEAQP

-95 RLTFIGSNG
+95 RLTFIGSND

-205 QTVEKKKVW
+205 QTVKKKKIW

-248 LKNTLEKE
+248 IKNTLEKE

-261 WIQQE
+261 WLQRE

-357 RNIDDYLA
+357 KKIDDNLA
-365 QEASKVHLYENA
+365 QEAPKVHLYENA
-377 QTLNTLINS
+377 QTLNTLIES
-386 YLKNKKDAENN
+386 FLKNKKDAANN

-403 IKKELSTQYQPM
+403 IKKELSTQYQPK
-415 LEKSKTMLEECQKTY
+415 LENAKTMLEECQKTY
-430 NQQVIN
+430 NQQVIKA
-436 VQEAEAELE
+436 QEAETELE
-445 QLHLPQL
+445 HLHLPQL

-466 QTAKNLLELLHEE
+466 QAAKNLLELLHEE
-479 QNRHTLSQENL
+479 QNRHVLSKENL

-502 QLQVLK
+502 QLQVLT
-508 QESHDAEIQKNALQL
+508 QESHDAEIRKNALQL

-535 AKSIRMKLQIGD
+535 AKSIRIKLQIGD

-553 QRIEAT
+553 QRIENT

-570 IEAEK
+570 VEAEK
-575 LYKDAEDK
+575 LYKDAENE
-583 YNKILKDQ
+583 YNKILTSQ
-591 NAQDSDIKALK
+591 NAIDSDIKALK

-637 NGEAQTRANLEK
+637 NETQTLATLEK

-657 EAKEKEAKKLRTLKD
+657 EVKEKEAKKLRTLRD
-672 QKLQAYEQ
+672 QKLQEYEVL
-680 QRNEMLAAQQKVD
+680 RNGMLAAQQKVND
-693 NAKHNIELFE
+693 TQHRIELVE

-741 EFGKEVEEGASAY
+741 EFGKEVEDGAITY

-761 QKLVADLKQFEEGN
+761 QKLVAELKQFEEGN
-775 KNLTAALDVI
+775 KNLAAALDAI
-785 IKLMPT
+785 IKLIPT

-797 EPLVLKR
+797 EPLMLKR

-810 RASELQSQMTAA
+810 RASELQSQITAA
-822 LQQISAAKEKEEDTK
+822 LQQMNAAKEKEEDTK

-849 MLKDFTEKEQ
+849 MLKDFSDKEQ
-859 EILLDEN
+859 EILLDVN
-866 LLLQLDTL
+866 LLKQLDTL
-874 QQSDIAEKTEAINS
+874 QQSDIAEKTEAINR

-911 GEYEALFDEE
+911 GEYEALFDED
-921 EEMTEKEKMPIEEK
+921 EKI
-935 MSEEESLDTRIST
+935 SEEESLDTRIST

-958 ELSNQRG
+958 ELGNQRG

-972 IDRTN
+972 VDRTN

>member
-1 MILQKLE
+1 MILQQLQ

-15 EDAAIDFEAQP
+15 EDATIDFEAQP

-95 RLTFIGSNG
+95 RLTFIGSND

-111 SVARARNKVTGKI
+111 SVARARNKVTGKT

-205 QTVEKKKVW
+205 QTVEKKKIW

-248 LKNTLEKE
+248 LKSTLEKE

-312 NEAASCA
+312 NETASCA

-357 RNIDDYLA
+357 KNIDDYLA
-365 QEASKVHLYENA
+365 QESPKVHLYENA
-377 QTLNTLINS
+377 QTLNTLIVS

-415 LEKSKTMLEECQKTY
+415 LEKSKTMLEACQKTY

-452 RQQQEALKTLLNDI
+452 RQQQESLKTLLNDI

-479 QNRHTLSQENL
+479 QNRHVLSQENL

-502 QLQVLK
+502 LLLVLK
-508 QESHDAEIQKNALQL
+508 QESHDAEIRKNALQL

-535 AKSIRMKLQIGD
+535 AKSIRIKLQIGD

-553 QRIEAT
+553 QRIEST

-570 IEAEK
+570 VEAEK
-575 LYKDAEDK
+575 LYKDAENE
-583 YNKILKDQ
+583 YNKILTSQ
-591 NAQDSDIKALK
+591 NAIDSDIKALK

-637 NGEAQTRANLEK
+637 NETQTLATLEK

-657 EAKEKEAKKLRTLKD
+657 EVKEKEAKKLRTLRD
-672 QKLQAYEQ
+672 QKLQEYEVL
-680 QRNEMLAAQQKVD
+680 RNGMLAAQQKVND
-693 NAKHNIELFE
+693 TQHRIELVE

-741 EFGKEVEEGASAY
+741 EFGKEVEDGAITY

-761 QKLVADLKQFEEGN
+761 QKLAAELKQFEEGN
-775 KNLTAALDVI
+775 KNLAAVLDAIV
-785 IKLMPT
+785 KLMPT

-810 RASELQSQMTAA
+810 RASELQSQITAA
-822 LQQISAAKEKEEDTK
+822 LQQISAEKEKEEDTK
-837 KWLKEFMEKKQE
+837 KWLKEFMEKKLE
-849 MLKDFTEKEQ
+849 VLKEFSEKEQ

-866 LLLQLDTL
+866 LLLQLDAF

-911 GEYEALFDEE
+911 GEYEALFDED
-921 EEMTEKEKMPIEEK
+921 EKMPIGEK

-958 ELSNQRG
+958 ELGNQRG

-972 IDRTN
+972 IDRSN

>member
-1 MILQKLE
+1 MILQQLQ

-15 EDAAIDFEAQP
+15 EDATIDFEAQP

-124 QNKKWALRNLDTDF
+124 QNKKWTLRNLDTDF

-214 EDSQQKIEGIQIL
+214 EASQQKIEGIQIL

-261 WIQQE
+261 WLQQE

-357 RNIDDYLA
+357 KSIDDYLA
-365 QEASKVHLYENA
+365 QEAPKVHLYENA

-386 YLKNKKDAENN
+386 YLKNKKDAANN

-403 IKKELSTQYQPM
+403 IKKELSTQYQPK
-415 LEKSKTMLEECQKTY
+415 LENAKTMLEECQKTY
-430 NQQVIN
+430 NQQVIKA
-436 VQEAEAELE
+436 QEAETELE
-445 QLHLPQL
+445 QLYLPQL
-452 RQQQEALKTLLNDI
+452 RQQQESLKTLLNDI
-466 QTAKNLLELLHEE
+466 QAAKNLLELLHEE
-479 QNRHTLSQENL
+479 QNRHVLSKENL

-502 QLQVLK
+502 LLLVLK
-508 QESHDAEIQKNALQL
+508 QESHDAEIRKNALQL

-535 AKSIRMKLQIGD
+535 AKSIRIKLQIGD

-553 QRIEAT
+553 QRIEST

-570 IEAEK
+570 VEAEK
-575 LYKDAEDK
+575 LYKDAENE
-583 YNKILKDQ
+583 YNKILTSQ
-591 NAQDSDIKALK
+591 NAIDSDIKALK

-637 NGEAQTRANLEK
+637 NETQTLATLEK

-657 EAKEKEAKKLRTLKD
+657 EVKEKEAKKLRTLRD
-672 QKLQAYEQ
+672 QKLQEYEVL
-680 QRNEMLAAQQKVD
+680 RNGMLAAQQKVND
-693 NAKHNIELFE
+693 TQHRIELVE

-741 EFGKEVEEGASAY
+741 EFGKEVEDGAITY

-761 QKLVADLKQFEEGN
+761 QKLAAELKQFEEGN
-775 KNLTAALDVI
+775 KNLAAVLDAIV
-785 IKLMPT
+785 KLMPT

-797 EPLVLKR
+797 EPLMLKR

-810 RASELQSQMTAA
+810 RASELQSQITAA
-822 LQQISAAKEKEEDTK
+822 LQQMNAAKEKEEDTK

-849 MLKDFTEKEQ
+849 MLKDFSDKEQ

-874 QQSDIAEKTEAINS
+874 QQCDIAEKTEAINR

-911 GEYEALFDEE
+911 GEYEALFDED
-921 EEMTEKEKMPIEEK
+921 EKMPIGEK

-948 SIASLEAQLS
+948 CIASLEAQLS
-958 ELSNQRG
+958 ELGNQRG

-972 IDRTN
+972 IDRSN

>member
-1 MILQKLE
+1 MILQQLQ

-15 EDAAIDFEAQP
+15 EDATIDFEAQP

-95 RLTFIGSNG
+95 RLTFTGSNG

-205 QTVEKKKVW
+205 QTVEKKKIW

-248 LKNTLEKE
+248 IKNTLEKE

-298 IALWNHTIEARAKM
+298 IALWNHTIEARTKM

-357 RNIDDYLA
+357 KSIDDYLA
-365 QEASKVHLYENA
+365 QEAPKVHLYENA
-377 QTLNTLINS
+377 QTLNTLIES
-386 YLKNKKDAENN
+386 FLKNKKDAANN

-403 IKKELSTQYQPM
+403 IKKELSTLYQPK
-415 LEKSKTMLEECQKTY
+415 LENAKTMLEECQKTY
-430 NQQVIN
+430 NQQVIKA
-436 VQEAEAELE
+436 QEAETELE
-445 QLHLPQL
+445 HLHLPQL

-466 QTAKNLLELLHEE
+466 QAAKNLLELLHEE
-479 QNRHTLSQENL
+479 QNRHVLSKENL

-502 QLQVLK
+502 QLQVLT
-508 QESHDAEIQKNALQL
+508 QESHDAEIRKNALQL

-553 QRIEAT
+553 QRIEST

-575 LYKDAEDK
+575 LYKDAENE
-583 YNKILKDQ
+583 YNKILTSQ
-591 NAQDSDIKALK
+591 NALDADIKAFK

-637 NGEAQTRANLEK
+637 NETQTLATLEK

-657 EAKEKEAKKLRTLKD
+657 EVKEKEAKKLRTLRD
-672 QKLQAYEQ
+672 QKLQEYEVL
-680 QRNEMLAAQQKVD
+680 RNGMLAAQQKVND
-693 NAKHNIELFE
+693 TQHRIELVE

-741 EFGKEVEEGASAY
+741 EFGKEVEDGAITY

-761 QKLVADLKQFEEGN
+761 QKLAAELKQFEEGN
-775 KNLTAALDVI
+775 KNLAAVLDAIV
-785 IKLMPT
+785 KLMPT

-797 EPLVLKR
+797 ETLMLKR

-810 RASELQSQMTAA
+810 RASELQSQITAA
-822 LQQISAAKEKEEDTK
+822 LQQMNAAKEKEEDTK

-849 MLKDFTEKEQ
+849 MLKDFSDKEQ

-874 QQSDIAEKTEAINS
+874 QQCDIAEKTEAINR

-911 GEYEALFDEE
+911 GEYEALFDED
-921 EEMTEKEKMPIEEK
+921 EKMPIGEK

-948 SIASLEAQLS
+948 CIASLEAQLS
-958 ELSNQRG
+958 ELGNQRG

-972 IDRTN
+972 IDRSN

>member
-15 EDAAIDFEAQP
+15 EDATIDFEAQP

-190 TGVDAYSRIGAKIFE
+190 TGVDAYSRIGDKIFE
-205 QTVEKKKVW
+205 QTVEKKKIW

-248 LKNTLEKE
+248 LKSTLEKE

-312 NEAASCA
+312 NETASCA

-357 RNIDDYLA
+357 KNIDDYLA
-365 QEASKVHLYENA
+365 QESPKVHLYENA
-377 QTLNTLINS
+377 QTLNTLIVS

-403 IKKELSTQYQPM
+403 IKKELSTQYQPI
-415 LEKSKTMLEECQKTY
+415 LEKSKTMLEECQKAY
-430 NQQVIN
+430 NQQVIK

-452 RQQQEALKTLLNDI
+452 RQQQEAIKTLLNDI

-479 QNRHTLSQENL
+479 QNRHVLSKENL

-495 SIQEKEK
+495 SILEKEK
-502 QLQVLK
+502 QLQLLK
-508 QESHDAEIQKNALQL
+508 QESHDAEIRKNALQL

-553 QRIEAT
+553 QRIEVT

-575 LYKDAEDK
+575 LYKDAEIE
-583 YNKILKDQ
+583 YNQKIANQ
-591 NAQDSDIKALK
+591 NALDSDIKALK

-637 NGEAQTRANLEK
+637 NETQTLATLEK

-657 EAKEKEAKKLRTLKD
+657 EVKEKEAKKLRTLRD
-672 QKLQAYEQ
+672 QKLQEYEVL
-680 QRNEMLAAQQKVD
+680 RNGMLAAQQKVND
-693 NAKHNIELFE
+693 TQHRIELVE

-741 EFGKEVEEGASAY
+741 EFGKEVEDGAITY

-761 QKLVADLKQFEEGN
+761 QKLAAELKQFEEGN
-775 KNLTAALDVI
+775 KNLAAVLDAIV
-785 IKLMPT
+785 KLMPT

-810 RASELQSQMTAA
+810 RASELQSQITAA

-837 KWLKEFMEKKQE
+837 KWLKEFMEKKLE
-849 MLKDFTEKEQ
+849 VLKEFSEKEQ

-874 QQSDIAEKTEAINS
+874 QQCDIAEKTEAINS

-921 EEMTEKEKMPIEEK
+921 EEMTEEEE

-948 SIASLEAQLS
+948 CIASLEAQLS
-958 ELSNQRG
+958 ELGNQRG

-972 IDRTN
+972 IDRSN

>member
-1 MILQKLE
+1 MILQQLQ

-15 EDAAIDFEAQP
+15 EDATIDFEAQP

-138 TYAKDKEIRE
+138 TYTKDKEIRE

-205 QTVEKKKVW
+205 QTVEKKKIW

-248 LKNTLEKE
+248 IKNTLEKE

-261 WIQQE
+261 WLQQE

-357 RNIDDYLA
+357 KSIDDYLA
-365 QEASKVHLYENA
+365 QEAPKVHLYENA
-377 QTLNTLINS
+377 QTLNTLIES
-386 YLKNKKDAENN
+386 FLKNKKDAANN

-403 IKKELSTQYQPM
+403 IKKELSTQYLPK

-430 NQQVIN
+430 NQQVIKA
-436 VQEAEAELE
+436 QEAETELE
-445 QLHLPQL
+445 HLHLPQL
-452 RQQQEALKTLLNDI
+452 RQQQESLKTLLNDI

-479 QNRHTLSQENL
+479 QNRHVLSKENL

-495 SIQEKEK
+495 SIQDKEK
-502 QLQVLK
+502 QLQVLT
-508 QESHDAEIQKNALQL
+508 QESHDAEIRKNALQL

-553 QRIEAT
+553 QRIENT

-570 IEAEK
+570 VEAEK
-575 LYKDAEDK
+575 LYKDAENE
-583 YNKILKDQ
+583 YNKILTSQ
-591 NAQDSDIKALK
+591 NALDADIKALK

-615 CESLAKATQKAQEA
+615 SESLAKATQKAQEA

-637 NGEAQTRANLEK
+637 NETQTLATLEK

-657 EAKEKEAKKLRTLKD
+657 EAKEKEAKKLRTLRD
-672 QKLQAYEQ
+672 QKLQEYEV
-680 QRNEMLAAQQKVD
+680 QRNGMLAAQQKVD
-693 NAKHNIELFE
+693 DTQHRIEVIE
-703 AQISLQTKDSE
+703 AQISLQNKTSE
-714 KAQND
+714 KALQD
-719 IQTLIG
+719 IHLLIG
-725 EAEKLSWKND
+725 EAGNLSWQND

-741 EFGKEVEEGASAY
+741 EFGKEVEDGAITY

-761 QKLVADLKQFEEGN
+761 QKLVAELKQFEEGN
-775 KNLTAALDVI
+775 KNLAAALDAI

-797 EPLVLKR
+797 EPLMLKR

-810 RASELQSQMTAA
+810 RASELQSQITAA
-822 LQQISAAKEKEEDTK
+822 LQQMNAAKEKEEDTK

-849 MLKDFTEKEQ
+849 MLKDFSDKEQ

-866 LLLQLDTL
+866 LLKQLDTL
-874 QQSDIAEKTEAINS
+874 QQSDIAEKTEAINR

-911 GEYEALFDEE
+911 GEYEVLFDED
-921 EEMTEKEKMPIEEK
+921 EKMPIGEK
-935 MSEEESLDTRIST
+935 ISEEESLDTRIST

-958 ELSNQRG
+958 ELGNQRG

-972 IDRTN
+972 VDRTN

-1110 QHAVNTL
+1110 QHAINTL

>member
-1 MILQKLE
+1 M
-8 IHNIASI
+8 
-15 EDAAIDFEAQP
+15 
-26 LADSEVFL
+26 
-34 ITGKTGAG
+34 
-42 KSTLLDAI
+42 
-50 CLALYASTP
+50 
-59 RLENTSMQGEMR
+59 
-71 DNEKDIKIKDPVQL
+71 
-85 MRRNTGEAFV
+85 
-95 RLTFIGSNG
+95 
-104 VHYEAQW
+104 
-111 SVARARNKVTGKI
+111 
-124 QNKKWALRNLDTDF
+124 
-138 TYAKDKEIRE
+138 
-148 EIALAIGLDF
+148 DF

-227 NDEEIAQKNN
+227 NDEEIAQKSN

-248 LKNTLEKE
+248 IKNTLEKE

-261 WIQQE
+261 WLQRE

-298 IALWNHTIEARAKM
+298 IALWNHTIEARTKM

-357 RNIDDYLA
+357 KKIDDYLA
-365 QEASKVHLYENA
+365 QEAPKVHLYENA
-377 QTLNTLINS
+377 QTLNTLIES
-386 YLKNKKDAENN
+386 FLKNKKDAANN

-403 IKKELSTQYQPM
+403 IKKELSTQYQPK
-415 LEKSKTMLEECQKTY
+415 LENAKTMLEECQKTY
-430 NQQVIN
+430 NQQVIKA
-436 VQEAEAELE
+436 QEVETELE
-445 QLHLPQL
+445 QLYLPQL
-452 RQQQEALKTLLNDI
+452 RQQQESLKTLLNDI

-479 QNRHTLSQENL
+479 QNRHVLSKENL

-502 QLQVLK
+502 QLQVLT
-508 QESHDAEIQKNALQL
+508 QESHDAEIRKNALQL

-553 QRIEAT
+553 QRIENT

-570 IEAEK
+570 VEAEK
-575 LYKDAEDK
+575 LYKDAENE
-583 YNKILKDQ
+583 YNKILTSQ
-591 NAQDSDIKALK
+591 NALDADIKALK

-615 CESLAKATQKAQEA
+615 SESLAKATQKAQEA

-657 EAKEKEAKKLRTLKD
+657 EAKEKEAKKLRTLRD
-672 QKLQAYEQ
+672 QKLQEYEV
-680 QRNEMLAAQQKVD
+680 QRNGMLAAQQKVD
-693 NAKHNIELFE
+693 DTQHRIEVIE
-703 AQISLQTKDSE
+703 AQISLQNKTSE
-714 KAQND
+714 KALQD
-719 IQTLIG
+719 IHLLIG
-725 EAEKLSWKND
+725 EAGNLSWQND

-741 EFGKEVEEGASAY
+741 EFGKEVEDGAITY

-761 QKLVADLKQFEEGN
+761 QKLVAELKQFEEGN
-775 KNLTAALDVI
+775 KNLAAVLDAIV
-785 IKLMPT
+785 KLMPT

-797 EPLVLKR
+797 EPLMLKR

-822 LQQISAAKEKEEDTK
+822 LQQMNAAKEKEEDTK

-849 MLKDFTEKEQ
+849 MLKDFSDKEQ

-866 LLLQLDTL
+866 LLKQLDTL
-874 QQSDIAEKTEAINS
+874 QQSDIAEKAEAINR

-911 GEYEALFDEE
+911 GEYEALFDED
-921 EEMTEKEKMPIEEK
+921 EKMPIGEK

-958 ELSNQRG
+958 ELGNQRG

-972 IDRTN
+972 IDRSN

-1110 QHAVNTL
+1110 QHAINTL

>member
-1 MILQKLE
+1 MILQQLQ

-15 EDAAIDFEAQP
+15 EDATIDFEAQP

-95 RLTFIGSNG
+95 RLTFIGSND

-205 QTVEKKKVW
+205 QTVEKKKIW

-248 LKNTLEKE
+248 IKNTLEKE

-261 WIQQE
+261 WLQQE

-357 RNIDDYLA
+357 RNIDDNLA
-365 QEASKVHLYENA
+365 QEAPKVNLYENA

-403 IKKELSTQYQPM
+403 IKKELSTQYQPK
-415 LEKSKTMLEECQKTY
+415 LENAKTMLEECQKTY
-430 NQQVIN
+430 NQQVIKA
-436 VQEAEAELE
+436 QEAETELE
-445 QLHLPQL
+445 HLHLPQL

-466 QTAKNLLELLHEE
+466 QVAKNLLELLHEE
-479 QNRHTLSQENL
+479 QNRHVLSKENL

-502 QLQVLK
+502 QLQVLT
-508 QESHDAEIQKNALQL
+508 QESHDAEIRKNALQL

-553 QRIEAT
+553 QRIENT

-570 IEAEK
+570 VEAEK
-575 LYKDAEDK
+575 LYKDAENE
-583 YNKILKDQ
+583 YNKILTSQ
-591 NAQDSDIKALK
+591 NALDADIKALK

-637 NGEAQTRANLEK
+637 NKTQTLATLEK

-657 EAKEKEAKKLRTLKD
+657 EVKEKEAKKLRTLRD
-672 QKLQAYEQ
+672 QKLQEYEVL
-680 QRNEMLAAQQKVD
+680 RNEMLAVQQKVND
-693 NAKHNIELFE
+693 TQHRIELVE

-741 EFGKEVEEGASAY
+741 EFGKEVEDGAITY

-761 QKLVADLKQFEEGN
+761 QKLAAELKQFEEGN
-775 KNLTAALDVI
+775 KNLAAVLDAIV
-785 IKLMPT
+785 KLMPT

-797 EPLVLKR
+797 EPLMLKR

-810 RASELQSQMTAA
+810 RASELQSQITAA
-822 LQQISAAKEKEEDTK
+822 LQQMNAAKEKEEDTK

-849 MLKDFTEKEQ
+849 MLKDFSDKEQ

-866 LLLQLDTL
+866 LLLQLDTF
-874 QQSDIAEKTEAINS
+874 QQCDIAEKTEAINR

-911 GEYEALFDEE
+911 GEYEALFDED
-921 EEMTEKEKMPIEEK
+921 EKMPIGEK

-958 ELSNQRG
+958 ELGNQRG

-972 IDRTN
+972 IDRSN

-1110 QHAVNTL
+1110 QHAINTL

>member
-1 MILQKLE
+1 MILQQLQ

-15 EDAAIDFEAQP
+15 EDATIDFEAQP

-95 RLTFIGSNG
+95 RLTFTGSNG
-104 VHYEAQW
+104 IHYEAQW

-205 QTVEKKKVW
+205 QTVEKKKIW
-214 EDSQQKIEGIQIL
+214 EDSQLKIEGIQIL

-248 LKNTLEKE
+248 IKNTLEKE

-261 WIQQE
+261 WLQQE
-266 QDFRQ
+266 QDIRQ

-326 AQLQSLEQT
+326 AQLQSLEQI

-357 RNIDDYLA
+357 KKIDDNLA
-365 QEASKVHLYENA
+365 QEAPKVHLYENA
-377 QTLNTLINS
+377 QTLNTLIES
-386 YLKNKKDAENN
+386 FLKNKKDAANN

-403 IKKELSTQYQPM
+403 IKKELNTQYQPK
-415 LEKSKTMLEECQKTY
+415 LENTKTMLEECQKTY
-430 NQQVIN
+430 NQQVIRA
-436 VQEAEAELE
+436 QEAETELE
-445 QLHLPQL
+445 QLYLPQL

-466 QTAKNLLELLHEE
+466 QAAKNLLELLHEE
-479 QNRHTLSQENL
+479 QNRHVLSKENL

-502 QLQVLK
+502 QLQVLT
-508 QESHDAEIQKNALQL
+508 QESHDAEIRKNALQL

-535 AKSIRMKLQIGD
+535 AKSIRIKLQIGD

-553 QRIEAT
+553 QRIEST

-570 IEAEK
+570 VEAEK
-575 LYKDAEDK
+575 LYKDAENE
-583 YNKILKDQ
+583 YNKILTSQ
-591 NAQDSDIKALK
+591 NAIDSDIKALK

-637 NGEAQTRANLEK
+637 NETQTLATLEK

-657 EAKEKEAKKLRTLKD
+657 EVKEKEAKKLRTLRD
-672 QKLQAYEQ
+672 QKLQEYEVL
-680 QRNEMLAAQQKVD
+680 RNGMLAAQQKVND
-693 NAKHNIELFE
+693 TQHRIELVE

-741 EFGKEVEEGASAY
+741 EFGKEVEDGAITY

-761 QKLVADLKQFEEGN
+761 QKLAAELKQFEEGN
-775 KNLTAALDVI
+775 KNLAAVLDAIV
-785 IKLMPT
+785 KLMPT

-797 EPLVLKR
+797 EPLMLKR

-810 RASELQSQMTAA
+810 RASELQSQITAA
-822 LQQISAAKEKEEDTK
+822 LQQMNAAKEKEEDTK

-849 MLKDFTEKEQ
+849 MLKDFSDKEQ

-874 QQSDIAEKTEAINS
+874 QQCDIAEKTEAINR

-911 GEYEALFDEE
+911 GEYEALFDED
-921 EEMTEKEKMPIEEK
+921 EKMPIGEK

-948 SIASLEAQLS
+948 CIASLEAQLS
-958 ELSNQRG
+958 ELGNQRG

-972 IDRTN
+972 IDRSN

-1110 QHAVNTL
+1110 QHAINTL

>member
-1 MILQKLE
+1 MILQQLQ

-15 EDAAIDFEAQP
+15 EDATIDFEAQP

-95 RLTFIGSNG
+95 RLTFIGSND

-205 QTVEKKKVW
+205 QTVEKKKIW

-248 LKNTLEKE
+248 IKNTLEKE

-266 QDFRQ
+266 QDIRQ

-281 HVKAIA
+281 HVKAIV

-347 QQEQTIALSI
+347 QQEQAIALSI

-365 QEASKVHLYENA
+365 QEAPKVNLYENA

-403 IKKELSTQYQPM
+403 IKKEQSTQYLPK

-452 RQQQEALKTLLNDI
+452 RQQQESLKTLLNDI
-466 QTAKNLLELLHEE
+466 QAAKNLLELLHEE
-479 QNRHTLSQENL
+479 QNRHILSKENL

-495 SIQEKEK
+495 SILEKEK
-502 QLQVLK
+502 QLQILT
-508 QESHDAEIQKNALQL
+508 QESHDAEIRKNALQL

-553 QRIEAT
+553 QRIENT

-575 LYKDAEDK
+575 LYKDAENE
-583 YNKILKDQ
+583 YNKILTSQ
-591 NAQDSDIKALK
+591 NALDADIKALK

-615 CESLAKATQKAQEA
+615 SESLAKATQKAQEA

-637 NGEAQTRANLEK
+637 NETQTLATLDK
-649 VSAQIAEA
+649 VSAQITEA
-657 EAKEKEAKKLRTLKD
+657 EVKEKEAKKLRTLRD
-672 QKLQAYEQ
+672 QKLQEYEVL
-680 QRNEMLAAQQKVD
+680 RNGMLAAQQKVND
-693 NAKHNIELFE
+693 TQHRIELVE

-741 EFGKEVEEGASAY
+741 EFGKEVEDGAITY

-761 QKLVADLKQFEEGN
+761 QKLVAELKQFEEGN
-775 KNLTAALDVI
+775 KNLAAVLDAIV
-785 IKLMPT
+785 KLIPT

-797 EPLVLKR
+797 EPLMLKR

-810 RASELQSQMTAA
+810 RASELQSQITAA
-822 LQQISAAKEKEEDTK
+822 LQQMNAAKEKEEDTK

-849 MLKDFTEKEQ
+849 MLKDFSDKEQ

-866 LLLQLDTL
+866 LLKQLDTL
-874 QQSDIAEKTEAINS
+874 QQSDISEKTEAINR

-921 EEMTEKEKMPIEEK
+921 EKMPIGEK
-935 MSEEESLDTRIST
+935 MSEEESLDKRIST

-958 ELSNQRG
+958 ELGNQRG

-972 IDRTN
+972 IDRSN

-1110 QHAVNTL
+1110 QHAINTL

>member
-15 EDAAIDFEAQP
+15 EDATIDFEAQP

-95 RLTFIGSNG
+95 RLTFTGSNG

-205 QTVEKKKVW
+205 QTVEKKKIW

-248 LKNTLEKE
+248 IKNTQEKE

-266 QDFRQ
+266 QDIRQ

-365 QEASKVHLYENA
+365 QEAPKVNLYENA

-403 IKKELSTQYQPM
+403 VKKELSTQYLPK

-436 VQEAEAELE
+436 MQEAEAELE

-452 RQQQEALKTLLNDI
+452 RQQQESLKTLLNDI
-466 QTAKNLLELLHEE
+466 QAAKNLLELLHEE
-479 QNRHTLSQENL
+479 QNRHVLSQENL

-495 SIQEKEK
+495 SIQEKDK
-502 QLQVLK
+502 QLQVLT
-508 QESHDAEIQKNALQL
+508 QESHDAEIRKNALQL

-553 QRIEAT
+553 QRIENT

-570 IEAEK
+570 VEAEK
-575 LYKDAEDK
+575 LYKDAENE
-583 YNKILKDQ
+583 YNKILTSQ
-591 NAQDSDIKALK
+591 NALDADIKALK

-615 CESLAKATQKAQEA
+615 SESLAKATQKAQEA

-657 EAKEKEAKKLRTLKD
+657 EAKEKEAKKLRTLRD
-672 QKLQAYEQ
+672 QKLQEYEV
-680 QRNEMLAAQQKVD
+680 QRNGMLAAQQKVD
-693 NAKHNIELFE
+693 DTQHRIEVIE
-703 AQISLQTKDSE
+703 AQISLQNKTSE
-714 KAQND
+714 KALQD
-719 IQTLIG
+719 IHLLIG
-725 EAEKLSWKND
+725 EAGNLSWQND

-741 EFGKEVEEGASAY
+741 EFGKEVEDGAITY

-761 QKLVADLKQFEEGN
+761 QKLVAELKQFEEGN
-775 KNLTAALDVI
+775 KNLAAALDAI

-797 EPLVLKR
+797 EPLMLKR

-810 RASELQSQMTAA
+810 RASELQSQITAA
-822 LQQISAAKEKEEDTK
+822 LQQMNAAKEKEEDTK

-849 MLKDFTEKEQ
+849 ML
-859 EILLDEN
+859 LDEN

-874 QQSDIAEKTEAINS
+874 QQCDIAEKTEAINR

-911 GEYEALFDEE
+911 GEYEALFDED
-921 EEMTEKEKMPIEEK
+921 EKI
-935 MSEEESLDTRIST
+935 SEEESLDTRIST

-958 ELSNQRG
+958 ELGNQRG

-972 IDRTN
+972 IDRSN

>member
-1 MILQKLE
+1 MILQQLQ

-15 EDAAIDFEAQP
+15 EDATIDFEAQP

-95 RLTFIGSNG
+95 RLTFIGSND

-205 QTVEKKKVW
+205 QTVEKKKIW
-214 EDSQQKIEGIQIL
+214 EDSQLKIEGIHIL

-266 QDFRQ
+266 QDIRQ

-298 IALWNHTIEARAKM
+298 IALWNHTIEARTKM

-326 AQLQSLEQT
+326 NQLQSLEQI

-357 RNIDDYLA
+357 KKIDDYLA
-365 QEASKVHLYENA
+365 QEAPKVHLYENA
-377 QTLNTLINS
+377 QTLNTLIES
-386 YLKNKKDAENN
+386 FLKNKKDAANN

-403 IKKELSTQYQPM
+403 IKKELSTQYQPK
-415 LEKSKTMLEECQKTY
+415 LEKAKTMLEECQKTY

-452 RQQQEALKTLLNDI
+452 RQQQESLKTLLNDI
-466 QTAKNLLELLHEE
+466 QAAKNLLDLLHEE
-479 QNRHTLSQENL
+479 QNRHVLSKENL

-502 QLQVLK
+502 LLLVLK
-508 QESHDAEIQKNALQL
+508 QESHDAEIRKNALQL

-535 AKSIRMKLQIGD
+535 AKSIRIKLQIGD

-553 QRIEAT
+553 QRIEST

-575 LYKDAEDK
+575 LYKDAENE
-583 YNKILKDQ
+583 YNKILTNQ
-591 NAQDSDIKALK
+591 NAIDSDIKALK

-615 CESLAKATQKAQEA
+615 SESLAKATQKAQEA

-637 NGEAQTRANLEK
+637 NETQTLATLEK

-657 EAKEKEAKKLRTLKD
+657 EAKEKEAKKLRTLRD
-672 QKLQAYEQ
+672 QKLQEYEV
-680 QRNEMLAAQQKVD
+680 QRNGMLAAQQKVD
-693 NAKHNIELFE
+693 DTQHRIEVIE
-703 AQISLQTKDSE
+703 AQISLQNKTSE
-714 KAQND
+714 KALQD
-719 IQTLIG
+719 IHLLIG
-725 EAEKLSWKND
+725 EAGNLSWQND

-741 EFGKEVEEGASAY
+741 EFGKEVEDGAITY

-761 QKLVADLKQFEEGN
+761 QKLVAELKQFEEGN
-775 KNLTAALDVI
+775 KNLAAALDAI
-785 IKLMPT
+785 IKLIPT

-797 EPLVLKR
+797 EPLMLKR

-810 RASELQSQMTAA
+810 RASELQSQITAA
-822 LQQISAAKEKEEDTK
+822 LQQMNAAKEKEEDTK

-849 MLKDFTEKEQ
+849 MLKDFSDKEQ

-874 QQSDIAEKTEAINS
+874 QQCDIAEKAEAINR

-911 GEYEALFDEE
+911 GEYEALFDED
-921 EEMTEKEKMPIEEK
+921 EKI
-935 MSEEESLDTRIST
+935 SEEESLDTRIST

-958 ELSNQRG
+958 ELGNQRG

-972 IDRTN
+972 VDRTN

-1110 QHAVNTL
+1110 QHAINTL

>member
-1 MILQKLE
+1 MILQQLQ

-15 EDAAIDFEAQP
+15 EDATIDFEAQP

-95 RLTFIGSNG
+95 RLTFTGSNG

-138 TYAKDKEIRE
+138 TYTKDKEIRE

-205 QTVEKKKVW
+205 QTVEKKKIW

-227 NDEEIAQKNN
+227 NDEEIAQKSN

-248 LKNTLEKE
+248 IKNTLEKE

-261 WIQQE
+261 WLQRE

-281 HVKAIA
+281 HVKSIA

-357 RNIDDYLA
+357 RNIDDNLA
-365 QEASKVHLYENA
+365 QEAPKVNLYENA

-403 IKKELSTQYQPM
+403 IKKELSTQYLPK

-445 QLHLPQL
+445 HLHLPQL
-452 RQQQEALKTLLNDI
+452 RQQQEAFKTLLNDI
-466 QTAKNLLELLHEE
+466 QAAKNLLELLHEE
-479 QNRHTLSQENL
+479 QNRHVLSKENL

-502 QLQVLK
+502 LLLVLK
-508 QESHDAEIQKNALQL
+508 QESHDAEIRKNALQL

-553 QRIEAT
+553 QRIENT

-570 IEAEK
+570 VEAEK
-575 LYKDAEDK
+575 LYKDAENE
-583 YNKILKDQ
+583 YNKILTSQ
-591 NAQDSDIKALK
+591 NALDADIKALK

-615 CESLAKATQKAQEA
+615 SESLAKATQKAQEA

-637 NGEAQTRANLEK
+637 NETQTLATLEK

-657 EAKEKEAKKLRTLKD
+657 EAKEKEAKKLRTLRD
-672 QKLQAYEQ
+672 QKLQEYEV
-680 QRNEMLAAQQKVD
+680 QRNGMLAAQQKVD
-693 NAKHNIELFE
+693 DTQHRIEVIE
-703 AQISLQTKDSE
+703 AQISLQNKNSE
-714 KAQND
+714 KALQD
-719 IQTLIG
+719 IHLLIG
-725 EAEKLSWKND
+725 EAGNLSWQND

-741 EFGKEVEEGASAY
+741 EFGKEVEDGAITY

-761 QKLVADLKQFEEGN
+761 QKLVAELKQFEEGN
-775 KNLTAALDVI
+775 KNLAAALDAI
-785 IKLMPT
+785 IKLIPT

-797 EPLVLKR
+797 EPLMLKR

-810 RASELQSQMTAA
+810 RASELQSQITAA
-822 LQQISAAKEKEEDTK
+822 LQQMNAAKEKEEDTK

-849 MLKDFTEKEQ
+849 MLKDFSDKEQ

-874 QQSDIAEKTEAINS
+874 QQSDIAEKTEAINR

-911 GEYEALFDEE
+911 GEYEALFDED
-921 EEMTEKEKMPIEEK
+921 EKI
-935 MSEEESLDTRIST
+935 SEEESLDTRIST

-958 ELSNQRG
+958 ELGNQRG

-972 IDRTN
+972 VDRTN

-1043 VVPGTFVISLEDAYQ
+1043 VEPGTFVISLEDAYQ

-1110 QHAVNTL
+1110 QHAINTL